1 MNKTYRTVWNATT
14 GTWAAAP
21 ETARMRTK
29 SKANSTMKSSVTAA
43 VAVMAGVGGGTMSVD
58 AMAQAA
64 NGGGSLTLC
73 APGTGATGTT
83 FGGGNIAGTRTTAA
97 CGGAIQNFRLSE
109 GHERSFQLYNNS
121 NVNGGGVG
129 QASAATEAGISGTV
143 DGHLFLLGG
152 SGVHLRG
159 PVDFDSNASM
169 TNHRITNLA
178 NGTAGTDAVNLNQLN
193 AAVATAGNPYVAVST
208 GNYAA
213 ATAAVATAGNSAT
226 AVGGNARATG
236 VSAVA
241 VGGNTVASNQN
252 ATAIGTLSR
261 ATGSESVAVG
271 TSANAAGVNASA
283 LGQAAAASASR
294 ATAAGSGSAATGDGA
309 TALGYTASA
318 VGANAIAVGRGASTS
333 GTYGTAI
340 GYQAQGATN
349 AVGMGVLANAS
360 GGSSTALGERASSA
374 GASAV
379 AIGSLAQANNANAV
393 ALGAGSA
400 TDRDNSVSVGSS
412 ARQRQLTNLAAG
424 TQNTDA
430 VNVGQMNTALTTKVD
445 NTYFKVNSTAAG
457 SVVTS
462 ANSIAIGP
470 GASATP
476 AGAVGSNS
484 IAIGN
489 GAAAGGTDSIMIGT
503 NATHSGSGATVVGA
517 NANAMGGGFAVA
529 LGLNSSAA
537 ALGSMALGANTTA
550 GGRYSVALG
559 RDSVADAAN
568 TVSVGSSTLQRRIT
582 NMAAGTG
589 ATDAVN
595 VSQLTGVTNALGG
608 NARVGADGS
617 IVQPTYNVAGTDYH
631 NVGDAL
637 DALAANG
644 GADPNAVKYD
654 DATKGTVTLGGAGA
668 TTPVALKNV
677 ADAKD
682 DHDALNLGQLK
693 NAGLVGDDGSG
704 NLTSLAVTYDDATK
718 NAVTLGN
725 SGAPVAIHN
734 VADGVLSASSTDA
747 VNGSQLFATNQSI
760 GDLKD
765 SLRDGGVIDPV
776 TGESLAVVYDGAAKD
791 KVTLAGA
798 DGTTLSNVKA
808 GVDDTDAVNVSQ
820 LKDSGLIGDD
830 GKSIAAVTYDRNA
843 DGTPNYGAV
852 TLGNG
857 AGPTQLKNV
866 ADATDD
872 HDALNLGQLKNAGL
886 VGDDG
891 AGNLTSA
898 AVTYD
903 RNADGT
909 INRDKV
915 TLAGTDGTTLAN
927 VKAGVADMDA
937 VNVGQMNDAL
947 ATKADDTLIKV
958 RSNDG
963 TPPPATAAS
972 ERAIAIGG
980 GAYADSRIAAG
991 GGLSD
996 GAVAIGEGA
1005 TATGGFAT
1013 AVGAGAYAGYLG
1025 SAFGD
1030 AASASGTSSSA
1041 FGEAANATGD
1051 AATAIGARASAGGAS
1066 AIALGAAANAQG
1078 KDSSALGAGARAQGE
1093 STVALGADSVADRD
1107 NTVSVGSATQQ
1118 RQIVNVAA
1126 GTQDTDAVNVGQ
1138 LKDSGLIGDDGK
1150 AIAAVTYDRNADGT
1164 PNYGAVTLG
1173 NGAGPT
1179 QLKNVADA
1187 TDDHDA
1193 LNLGQLK
1200 NAGLV
1205 GEGDD
1210 GKLTSLAVTYDDAT
1224 KQAVTLGNAGTPVA
1238 LHNVAAGALSETS
1251 TDAVN
1256 GSQLFAT
1263 NTRVGNLEDSL
1274 KDGGVIDPVTGESLA
1289 VVYDGTVKDKVTL
1302 AGADGTTLSNVKAGV
1317 ADMDAVNVSQL
1328 KDSGLIGDDGK
1339 AIAAVTYDRNAD
1351 GTPNYGTVTLGNG
1364 AGPTQIKNV
1373 AAGVDGTDAVNVN
1386 QMNTGLS
1393 DLEERV
1399 KTADLRFVKVNADPV
1414 TGTPALATGAL
1425 AVAIG
1430 SGAQAAGA
1438 NALALGSGARVSG
1451 AGSVAI
1457 GYNSVANQNNVVSV
1471 GSVGNE
1477 RRIVN
1482 VADGDVGFEST
1493 DAVNGGQLYAALN
1506 DLSTSV
1512 NSKTQQAIDSFS
1524 SAIDEKTK
1532 SALNEMNSRASLM
1545 DVTDPLVAI
1554 EGVRGDNLAS
1564 LNGADPST
1572 ATAAAIGSST
1582 VASGANAVAVG
1593 LQSGALADNS
1603 VAIGSFAQTGA
1614 GQPYSVAMGSN
1625 VQTNGTQAVAMGA
1638 NAQANADYATAIGN
1652 NDVQAIGTGS
1662 VAVGSGANVRA
1673 GATNSIAMGTGANV
1687 ARNVEGAMALG
1698 SGATATTNGGI
1709 ALGDNSL
1716 ANRANALSIG
1726 RAGAERQ
1733 IVNVAAG
1740 TQTTDAVNVGQLTGV
1755 TNALGGGAGVGADG
1769 SVTQPTYSVGG
1780 KDYNNVGDALD
1791 AIAASGGD
1799 PDAVKYDDGTHQ
1811 AITLGN
1817 AGTPVAIH
1825 NVAAGELSATSTDAV
1840 NGSQLFA
1847 TNQSIGDLKDSLRDG
1862 GVIDPVTGESLAVV
1876 YDGAAKDTVT
1886 LAGADGTTLAN
1897 VKAGVADM
1905 DAVNVSQLKGSGL
1918 IGDDGKAIAAVTYDR
1933 NADGTPNYGAVTL
1946 GHGEGPTQ
1954 LKNVADATD
1963 DGDALNLGQLK
1974 NAGLVGDDGAGNL
1987 TSAAVTYDRNADG
2000 TINRDQITLAG
2011 TDGTTITNVKAG
2023 ELSATSTDAVNGS
2036 QLFATNTRVGDLEGS
2051 LKDGGVI
2058 DPVTGES
2065 LAVVYDGAAK
2075 DTVTL
2080 KGADGTTLANVKAG
2094 VADMDAVNV
2103 SQLKGSGLI
2112 GDDGKAIA
2120 AVTYDRNAD
2129 GTPNYGAVTLGH
2141 GEGPTQLKNV
2151 ADATDDGDAL
2161 NLGQLKNAG
2170 LVGDDGAGNL
2180 TSAAVTYDR
2189 NADGTINRDQIT
2201 LAGTDGTTITNVKA
2215 GELSATSTD
2224 AVNGSQLFATNTRVG
2239 DLEGSLKDG
2248 GVIDPVTGES
2258 LAVVYDGA
2266 AKDTVTLKGADGTTL
2281 ANVKAG
2287 VADMDAVNVSQLKGS
2302 GLIGDD
2308 GKSLAAVTYD
2318 RLADGT
2324 PNYGAVTLGNGAGPT
2339 QLKNVAAA
2347 TDNTDAVN
2355 FGQMKQYVADNPGEG
2370 GPGNPLAVA
2379 YDDATKGQVTLA
2391 GGADGTKLTNV
2402 AAGDVSATSTD
2413 AINGAQLHGT
2423 AQSVADALG
2432 GGSTVGA
2439 DGTVTNPTY
2448 SLADPAD
2455 GSTKTEY
2462 HNVGD
2467 ALANLDGRTST
2478 NTENI
2483 TVINKQLADSGL
2495 VDPVTGQSIAAVTY
2509 DRNADGTPNLG
2520 SVTLGGADAT
2530 TPVAL
2535 KNVADGTDRHDA
2547 INLGQLQDAGLVAP
2561 VDPTNPGAGLKSLAV
2576 TYDGVDQDKVTLKG
2590 ADGTMLANVKA
2601 GVADMDAV
2609 NVSQLKGSG
2618 LIGDDGKAIAAVTY
2632 DRNADGTPN
2641 YGAVTLGHGEG
2652 PTQLKNVADA
2662 TDDGDA
2668 LNLGQLKNAGL
2679 VGDDGAGNLTSAA
2692 VTYDRNADGTINHDQ
2707 ITLKGADGTTLSNVK
2722 AGVADMD
2729 AVNVSQLKG
2738 SGLIGDDG
2746 KAIAAVTYDRN
2757 ADGTPN
2763 YGAVTLGHGEGPTQ
2777 LKNVADA
2784 TDDGD
2789 ALNLGQLKEAGLVGD
2804 DGSGNLTSL
2813 AVTYDDAAKNA
2824 ITLGGTGA
2832 TTPVAIHNV
2841 ADGVLSATSHDAV
2854 NGSQLFATNTRVGDL
2869 ENSLKDGGVIDPIT
2883 GRSLAVTYDGTAKDK
2898 VTLQGADGT
2907 TLANVKAGVADM
2919 DAVNVSQLKDSGLIG
2934 DDGKAIAAVTYD
2946 DATKSTVTLGGA
2958 GSTTPVTLKNVA
2970 DGVDR
2975 HDAINL
2981 GQLQDA
2987 GLVAPV
2993 DPTNPGAG
3001 LTTTAVTYDKN
3012 ADDSV
3017 NFGQITLKGGAD
3029 GTKLTNVAAGDVSA
3043 TSKDAINGAQLHGTA
3058 QSVADALGGGSTV
3071 GADGTVTNPSYSLA
3085 DPTDGST
3092 KTEYHNVGDALANLD
3107 GRTST
3112 NTENITVINK
3122 QLGDSGLVDPVTGQA
3137 LAAVTYDRNADGTP
3151 NRGSVTLGGADA
3163 TTPVALKNVADGVD
3177 ANDAVNLGQLQ
3188 SAGIVAPVDPENPG
3202 KGLKSLA
3209 VVYDG
3214 VDQDTVTLKGADGTT
3229 LTNVKAGAVTATST
3243 DAINGSQLHGT
3254 AQSVADSL
3262 GGGSTVGADGKVTNP
3277 TYSLADPTDGSTKT
3291 EYHNVGDALAN
3302 LDGRTSTNTENITVI
3317 NKQLSDSGLVD
3328 PATGQALAAVTYDRN
3343 ADGTPNRGSVTLGGA
3358 DATTPVALKNVAA
3371 GVDRHDAI
3379 NLGQLQ
3385 DAGLVAP
3392 VDPTNPGAGL
3402 TSLAVAYDNVAK
3414 DKVTLAGADGTT
3426 ITNVKAGAVS
3436 ATSTDAINGS
3446 QLYGASKSVANA
3458 LGGGATVDANGN
3470 VTNPTYTV
3478 NNEKF
3483 DNVGDA
3489 LENISSSLV
3498 HGSIGLVQQDED
3510 TRDITVAKNTD
3521 GKTVNFAG
3529 TEGERVL
3536 TGVGAGAVNATSK
3549 DAINGSQL
3557 YGTAQSVADTI
3568 GGGTTVDADG
3578 KLADTAIEVNGSK
3591 YKTVAEAVQAA
3602 AAYGATDSLAVRYD
3616 LNRDG
3621 TPNYGSVTLGGTG
3634 AAPVRLGNVADG
3646 TTQYD
3651 AVNFG
3656 QLSELS
3662 DKIGGIDDRVGRLEE
3677 NPGGGGGTP
3686 PGGGSGGSDYF
3697 AGTDIGTGTT
3707 PANAGT
3713 GVGNTAAGS
3722 GAVVGDGVNNG
3733 TAIGSSSNVSGSN
3746 GVAIGS
3752 SAKSSAEG
3760 ATAIGSNANAS
3771 GSKSAAIGEGANASG
3786 SNSVA
3791 LGAGSVATSDNTVSV
3806 GSATQQRTISNLA
3819 DGVNATD
3826 AATKGQLDRAMG
3838 GMQGQMNELSRNAY
3852 SGIAAATALTM
3863 IPGVDP
3869 GKTLSFGIG
3878 GATFQGY
3885 QAVAFGGEAR
3895 ITQNLK
3901 MKAGVGLS
3909 SGGNTVGVGASYQW

>member
-43 VAVMAGVGGGTMSVD
+43 VAVMAGVGGGAMSMD
-58 AMAQAA
+58 AMAQVTTGGGLNLCSTSAAA
-64 NGGGSLTLC
+64 NGVRYGATYGALGSTSNANC
-73 APGTGATGTT
+73 APIDTRLASYQGHAPAFILGNNANTNGAT
-83 FGGGNIAGTRTTAA
+83 
-97 CGGAIQNFRLSE
+97 
-109 GHERSFQLYNNS
+109 
-121 NVNGGGVG
+121 
-129 QASAATEAGISGTV
+129 SGTAPTASV
-143 DGHLFLLGG
+143 MGSTDGHLVMYGQN
-152 SGVHLRG
+152 GVHISG
-159 PVDFDSNASM
+159 PADFNNNVNM
-169 TNHRITNLA
+169 TSHRITGLA
-178 NGTAGTDAVNLNQLN
+178 NGTAGTDAVNVNQLN
-193 AAVATAGNPYVAVST
+193 AAIANAATTGNPYVAVRGT
-208 GNYAA
+208 
-213 ATAAVATAGNSAT
+213 TAAN
-226 AVGGNARATG
+226 
-236 VSAVA
+236 
-241 VGGNTVASNQN
+241 
-252 ATAIGTLSR
+252 
-261 ATGSESVAVG
+261 ATGSRSIAI
-271 TSANAAGVNASA
+271 
-283 LGQAAAASASR
+283 
-294 ATAAGSGSAATGDGA
+294 GDGA
-309 TALGYTASA
+309 IARNTTGGGTAGQTNIAI
-318 VGANAIAVGRGASTS
+318 GAAANTS
-333 GTYGTAI
+333 GGFGQI
-340 GYQAQGATN
+340 
-349 AVGMGVLANAS
+349 
-360 GGSSTALGERASSA
+360 ALGESASTQNSA
-374 GASAV
+374 AGGSIAIGRSATTTQRGV
-379 AIGSLAQANNANAV
+379 AIGDGASVTAQYGV
-393 ALGAGSA
+393 ALGDGSLA
-400 TDRDNSVSVGSS
+400 SQQNTVSVGN
-412 ARQRQLTNLAAG
+412 ATLQRRIVNLAAG
-424 TQNTDA
+424 TADTDA
-430 VNVGQMNTALTTKVD
+430 VNVGQMNTALATKVD
-445 NTYFKVNSTAAG
+445 NTYFKVNSTAGAARAD
-457 SVVTS
+457 TT
-462 ANSIAIGP
+462 NSIAIGP
-470 GASATP
+470 NAIVNTGGVGGANS
-476 AGAVGSNS
+476 S

-489 GAAAGGTDSIMIGT
+489 GAVAGGTDTIMIGT
-503 NATHSGSGATVVGA
+503 SASHSGSAATVVGS
-517 NANAMGGGFAVA
+517 NASAGGGGAGVALGARSSAAGNAAVA
-529 LGLNSSAA
+529 LGT
-537 ALGSMALGANTTA
+537 GAIA
-550 GGRYSVALG
+550 SGRNSVALG
-559 RDSVADAAN
+559 NGSVANAAD
-568 TVSVGSSTLQRRIT
+568 TVSVGSETAQRRIV
-582 NMAAGTG
+582 NMAAGTA

-608 NARVGADGS
+608 GAGVGADGS
-617 IVQPTYNVAGTDYH
+617 ITQPTYTVAGKDYR

-644 GADPNAVKYD
+644 GDPDSVKYD
-654 DATKGTVTLGGAGA
+654 DAT
-668 TTPVALKNV
+668 
-677 ADAKD
+677 
-682 DHDALNLGQLK
+682 HR
-693 NAGLVGDDGSG
+693 
-704 NLTSLAVTYDDATK
+704 
-718 NAVTLGN
+718 AVTLGN
-725 SGAPVAIHN
+725 AGTPVAIHN
-734 VADGVLSASSTDA
+734 VAEGALTATSTDA
-747 VNGSQLFATNQSI
+747 VNGSQLFATNTRV
-760 GDLKD
+760 GDLED
-765 SLRDGGVIDPV
+765 SLAKGGVIDPV
-776 TGESLAVVYDGAAKD
+776 TGESLAVVYDGTAKD
-791 KVTLAGA
+791 TVTLKGA
-798 DGTTLSNVKA
+798 
-808 GVDDTDAVNVSQ
+808 
-820 LKDSGLIGDD
+820 
-830 GKSIAAVTYDRNA
+830 
-843 DGTPNYGAV
+843 
-852 TLGNG
+852 
-857 AGPTQLKNV
+857 
-866 ADATDD
+866 
-872 HDALNLGQLKNAGL
+872 
-886 VGDDG
+886 
-891 AGNLTSA
+891 
-898 AVTYD
+898 
-903 RNADGT
+903 
-909 INRDKV
+909 
-915 TLAGTDGTTLAN
+915 DGTTLAN
-927 VKAGVADMDA
+927 VKAGMADMDA
-937 VNVGQMNDAL
+937 VNVGQMNTAL
-947 ATKADDTLIKV
+947 STKLDNKLVKV
-958 RSNDG
+958 DG
-963 TPPPATAAS
+963 DVAAS
-972 ERAIAIGG
+972 TVGEHSIAIGS
-980 GAYADSRIAAG
+980 GASADNRNDPTGIGIGSIAVGDQAQA
-991 GGLSD
+991 D
-996 GAVAIGEGA
+996 GANSV
-1005 TATGGFAT
+1005 
-1013 AVGAGAYAGYLG
+1013 AVGARAYANTIG
-1025 SAFGD
+1025 SAFGT
-1030 AASASGTSSSA
+1030 AASASGA
-1041 FGEAANATGD
+1041 
-1051 AATAIGARASAGGAS
+1051 GAS
-1066 AIALGAAANAQG
+1066 AIGYGTDASGRFA
-1078 KDSSALGAGARAQGE
+1078 SAIGSLASASGE
-1093 STVALGADSVADRD
+1093 NSVALGANSVADRD
-1107 NTVSVGSATQQ
+1107 NTVSVGSGTRQ

-1150 AIAAVTYDRNADGT
+1150 SIAAVTYDRNLDGT
-1164 PNYGAVTLG
+1164 PNYGSVTLG

-1179 QLKNVADA
+1179 QVKNVADA

-1205 GEGDD
+1205 GDD
-1210 GKLTSLAVTYDDAT
+1210 GSGNLTSLAVTYDDAT

-1289 VVYDGTVKDKVTL
+1289 VVYDGT
-1302 AGADGTTLSNVKAGV
+1302 
-1317 ADMDAVNVSQL
+1317 
-1328 KDSGLIGDDGK
+1328 
-1339 AIAAVTYDRNAD
+1339 
-1351 GTPNYGTVTLGNG
+1351 
-1364 AGPTQIKNV
+1364 
-1373 AAGVDGTDAVNVN
+1373 
-1386 QMNTGLS
+1386 
-1393 DLEERV
+1393 
-1399 KTADLRFVKVNADPV
+1399 
-1414 TGTPALATGAL
+1414 
-1425 AVAIG
+1425 
-1430 SGAQAAGA
+1430 
-1438 NALALGSGARVSG
+1438 
-1451 AGSVAI
+1451 
-1457 GYNSVANQNNVVSV
+1457 
-1471 GSVGNE
+1471 
-1477 RRIVN
+1477 
-1482 VADGDVGFEST
+1482 
-1493 DAVNGGQLYAALN
+1493 
-1506 DLSTSV
+1506 
-1512 NSKTQQAIDSFS
+1512 
-1524 SAIDEKTK
+1524 
-1532 SALNEMNSRASLM
+1532 
-1545 DVTDPLVAI
+1545 
-1554 EGVRGDNLAS
+1554 
-1564 LNGADPST
+1564 
-1572 ATAAAIGSST
+1572 
-1582 VASGANAVAVG
+1582 
-1593 LQSGALADNS
+1593 
-1603 VAIGSFAQTGA
+1603 
-1614 GQPYSVAMGSN
+1614 
-1625 VQTNGTQAVAMGA
+1625 
-1638 NAQANADYATAIGN
+1638 
-1652 NDVQAIGTGS
+1652 
-1662 VAVGSGANVRA
+1662 
-1673 GATNSIAMGTGANV
+1673 
-1687 ARNVEGAMALG
+1687 
-1698 SGATATTNGGI
+1698 
-1709 ALGDNSL
+1709 
-1716 ANRANALSIG
+1716 
-1726 RAGAERQ
+1726 
-1733 IVNVAAG
+1733 
-1740 TQTTDAVNVGQLTGV
+1740 
-1755 TNALGGGAGVGADG
+1755 
-1769 SVTQPTYSVGG
+1769 
-1780 KDYNNVGDALD
+1780 
-1791 AIAASGGD
+1791 
-1799 PDAVKYDDGTHQ
+1799 
-1811 AITLGN
+1811 
-1817 AGTPVAIH
+1817 
-1825 NVAAGELSATSTDAV
+1825 
-1840 NGSQLFA
+1840 
-1847 TNQSIGDLKDSLRDG
+1847 
-1862 GVIDPVTGESLAVV
+1862 
-1876 YDGAAKDTVT
+1876 
-1886 LAGADGTTLAN
+1886 
-1897 VKAGVADM
+1897 
-1905 DAVNVSQLKGSGL
+1905 
-1918 IGDDGKAIAAVTYDR
+1918 
-1933 NADGTPNYGAVTL
+1933 
-1946 GHGEGPTQ
+1946 
-1954 LKNVADATD
+1954 
-1963 DGDALNLGQLK
+1963 
-1974 NAGLVGDDGAGNL
+1974 
-1987 TSAAVTYDRNADG
+1987 
-2000 TINRDQITLAG
+2000 
-2011 TDGTTITNVKAG
+2011 
-2023 ELSATSTDAVNGS
+2023 
-2036 QLFATNTRVGDLEGS
+2036 
-2051 LKDGGVI
+2051 
-2058 DPVTGES
+2058 
-2065 LAVVYDGAAK
+2065 AK

-2120 AVTYDRNAD
+2120 AVTYDRHAD
-2129 GTPNYGAVTLGH
+2129 GTPNYGTVTLGN
-2141 GEGPTQLKNV
+2141 GAGPTQIKNVATGVDGTDAVNVNQMNTGLSDLEDRLKGADLRFVKVNADPVTGTPALATGALAVAIGSGAQAAGANSLALGSGARVSGAGSVAIGYNSVANQNNVVSVGSVGNERRIVNVADGDVSFQSTDAVNGGQLYAALNELSTSVSSKTQQAIDSFSSAIDEKTKAAIDEMNAQSIKPMDVTDPLVAIEGVRGDNLASLNGADPATATAVAIGTSSAASGANAVAIGVQNVAGSDNSVALGSFAQTGAGQPYSVAMGSNVQTNGTQAVAMGANAQANADYALAVGNNNVQAIGDSSIALGNGANVRAGATNSIAMGTGANVARNVQGAMALGSGATATTNGGIALGDNALANRANALSIGRAGAERQIVNVAAGTQNTDAVNVGQLKGVTNALGGGAGVGADGSVTQPTYSVGGKDYNNVGDALGAIAASGGDPDAVKYDDGTHQAITLGNAGTPVAIHNVAEGALTATSTDAVNGSQLFATNTRVGDLEDSLGRGGVIDPVTGESLAVVYDGTAKDKVTLKGADGTTLSNVKAGVADMDAVNVSQLKDSGLIGDDGKAIAAVTYDDATKSSVTLGGAGATTPVALKNV
-2151 ADATDDGDAL
+2151 ADAKDDHDAL
-2161 NLGQLKNAG
+2161 NLGQLKDAG
-2170 LVGDDGAGNL
+2170 LVGDDGSGNL
-2180 TSAAVTYDR
+2180 TSMAVTYDGAARDKVTLQGADGTTLSNVKAGVADMDAVNVSQLKDSGLIGDDGKAIAAVTYDDATKGSVTLGGAGATTPVALK
-2189 NADGTINRDQIT
+2189 NVADAKDDHDALNLGQLKDAGLVGDDGSGNLTSMAVTYDGTAKDKVTLQGADGTT
-2201 LAGTDGTTITNVKA
+2201 LSNVKA
-2215 GELSATSTD
+2215 GVADMDAVNVSQLKDSGLIGDDGKAIAAVTYDDATKGSVTLGGAGATTPVALKNVADAKDDHDALNLGQLKDAGLVGDDGSGNLTSMAVTYDGAARDKVTLQGADGTTLANVKAGVADMDAVNVSQLKDSGLIGDDGKAIAAVTYDDATKTAVTLGNAGTPVAIHNVAEGTLSATSTD

-2239 DLEGSLKDG
+2239 DLEDSLGRG

-2258 LAVVYDGA
+2258 LAVVYDGT

-2308 GKSLAAVTYD
+2308 GKAIAAVTYD
-2318 RLADGT
+2318 RLPDGT
-2324 PNYGAVTLGNGAGPT
+2324 PNFGSVTLGNGAGLT

-2347 TDNTDAVN
+2347 MDDTDAVN
-2355 FGQMKQYVADNPGEG
+2355 LGQMKQYVADNPGEG

-2379 YDDATKGQVTLA
+2379 YDDASKGQVTLA
-2391 GGADGTKLTNV
+2391 GGADGTTITNV
-2402 AAGDVSATSTD
+2402 KAGAVTATSTD

-2423 AQSVADALG
+2423 AQSVADSLG
-2432 GGSTVGA
+2432 GGSTVDA
-2439 DGTVTNPTY
+2439 DGKVTNPSY

-2483 TVINKQLADSGL
+2483 TVINKQLSDSGL
-2495 VDPVTGQSIAAVTY
+2495 VDPVTGQTLAAVTY
-2509 DRNADGTPNLG
+2509 DRNPDGTPNRG

-2561 VDPTNPGAGLKSLAV
+2561 VDPADPGAGLKSLAV
-2576 TYDGVDQDKVTLKG
+2576 TYDGVAQDKVTLKG
-2590 ADGTMLANVKA
+2590 ADGTTLANVKA

-2609 NVSQLKGSG
+2609 NVSQLKDSG

-2632 DRNADGTPN
+2632 DDATKGK
-2641 YGAVTLGHGEG
+2641 VTL
-2652 PTQLKNVADA
+2652 Q
-2662 TDDGDA
+2662 
-2668 LNLGQLKNAGL
+2668 
-2679 VGDDGAGNLTSAA
+2679 
-2692 VTYDRNADGTINHDQ
+2692 
-2707 ITLKGADGTTLSNVK
+2707 GADGTTLSNVK

-2746 KAIAAVTYDRN
+2746 KAIAAVTYDRLP
-2757 ADGTPN
+2757 DGTPD
-2763 YGAVTLGHGEGPTQ
+2763 YGKVTLGNGEGPTQ
-2777 LKNVADA
+2777 IKNVANA

-2841 ADGVLSATSHDAV
+2841 ADGVLSATSRDAV

-2869 ENSLKDGGVIDPIT
+2869 EDSLGRGGVIDPIT
-2883 GRSLAVTYDGTAKDK
+2883 GESLAVVYDGTAKDK

-2919 DAVNVSQLKDSGLIG
+2919 DAVNVRQLKDSGLIG

-3001 LTTTAVTYDKN
+3001 LTSTAVTYDKHE
-3012 ADDSV
+3012 DGSV
-3017 NFGQITLKGGAD
+3017 NFDQITLKGGAD
-3029 GTKLTNVAAGDVSA
+3029 GTKLSNVAAGDVSA
-3043 TSKDAINGAQLHGTA
+3043 TSKDAINGSQLHGTA
-3058 QSVADALGGGSTV
+3058 QSVADSLGGGSTV
-3071 GADGTVTNPSYSLA
+3071 GADGTVTNPTYSLA
-3085 DPTDGST
+3085 DPADGST

-3122 QLGDSGLVDPVTGQA
+3122 QLGDSGLVDPVTGQT
-3137 LAAVTYDRNADGTP
+3137 LAAVTYDRNPDGTP

-3163 TTPVALKNVADGVD
+3163 TAPVALKNVADGVD

-3214 VDQDTVTLKGADGTT
+3214 VDQDTVTLKGTDGTT

-3254 AQSVADSL
+3254 AQSVADAL
-3262 GGGSTVGADGKVTNP
+3262 GGGSTVGTDGKVTNP

-3317 NKQLSDSGLVD
+3317 NKQLGDSGLVD
-3328 PATGQALAAVTYDRN
+3328 PVTGQTLAAVTYDRN
-3343 ADGTPNRGSVTLGGA
+3343 PDGTPNRGSVTLGGA

-3392 VDPTNPGAGL
+3392 VDPANPGAGL

-3414 DKVTLAGADGTT
+3414 DKVTLKGENGTT

-3446 QLYGASKSVANA
+3446 QLYGASQSVAKA
-3458 LGGGATVDANGN
+3458 LGGGATVDASGN

-3510 TRDITVAKNTD
+3510 TRDITVAKDTD
-3521 GKTVNFAG
+3521 GNTVNFAG
-3529 TEGERVL
+3529 TAGDRVL
-3536 TGVGAGAVNATSK
+3536 TGVAAGTVSATSN

-3578 KLADTAIEVNGSK
+3578 KLADTSIEVNGSK

-3616 LNRDG
+3616 LNSDG

-3662 DKIGGIDDRVGRLEE
+3662 DRIGGVDDRVGRLEQ

-3697 AGTDIGTGTT
+3697 AGTDVGTGTT
-3707 PANAGT
+3707 PANAGN

-3722 GAVVGDGVNNG
+3722 GAVVGTGVNNG
-3733 TAIGSSSNVSGSN
+3733 TVVGSNANVSASNGTAIGTGS
-3746 GVAIGS
+3746 
-3752 SAKSSAEG
+3752 KSSAEG
-3760 ATAIGSNANAS
+3760 ATAIGNNANAS
-3771 GSKSAAIGEGANASG
+3771 GSKSAAIGDGASASG

-3791 LGAGSVATSDNTVSV
+3791 LGSGSMATSDNTVSV

>member
-1 MNKTYRTVWNATT
+1 MWTRLVLSSSLSTEAINVNKTYRTVWNATT

-64 NGGGSLTLC
+64 NGGGSLSLC

-83 FGGGNIAGTRTTAA
+83 FGGGNTVGTRTTAA
-97 CGGAIQNFRLSE
+97 CGTAIPNFRLSE
-109 GHERSFQLYNNS
+109 GHERAFQLYNNS

-159 PVDFDSNASM
+159 AVDFDSNASM

-193 AAVATAGNPYVAVST
+193 AAVAAAGNPYVRVNST
-208 GNYAA
+208 GAAAAANGANSIAIGQGANTRAGSSNSIAIGTGAGVNSSNRYTPVNGIAIGNAARVTDGDIPGASGTIALGDSSTASGIHSIVIGSNSVNYNSGTVVVGSDAYAQSGSTVVGTGASASGSASVALGAGATATGARSVALGSNSVAGAADTVSVGSATAQRRIVNLAAGTQDTDAVNLGQMNTALSTKVDNTYVQINGGGGGA
-213 ATAAVATAGNSAT
+213 ATAA
-226 AVGGNARATG
+226 
-236 VSAVA
+236 
-241 VGGNTVASNQN
+241 
-252 ATAIGTLSR
+252 
-261 ATGSESVAVG
+261 
-271 TSANAAGVNASA
+271 
-283 LGQAAAASASR
+283 
-294 ATAAGSGSAATGDGA
+294 GA
-309 TALGYTASA
+309 
-318 VGANAIAVGRGASTS
+318 
-333 GTYGTAI
+333 
-340 GYQAQGATN
+340 
-349 AVGMGVLANAS
+349 
-360 GGSSTALGERASSA
+360 
-374 GASAV
+374 AV
-379 AIGSLAQANNANAV
+379 AIGGAAHANGANAV
-393 ALGAGSA
+393 ALGYQTNALS
-400 TDRDNSVSVGSS
+400 DR
-412 ARQRQLTNLAAG
+412 
-424 TQNTDA
+424 
-430 VNVGQMNTALTTKVD
+430 
-445 NTYFKVNSTAAG
+445 
-457 SVVTS
+457 
-462 ANSIAIGP
+462 SIAIGS
-470 GASATP
+470 GAN
-476 AGAVGSNS
+476 VD
-484 IAIGN
+484 
-489 GAAAGGTDSIMIGT
+489 AAASYG
-503 NATHSGSGATVVGA
+503 
-517 NANAMGGGFAVA
+517 VA
-529 LGLNSSAA
+529 LGRLASVTST
-537 ALGSMALGANTTA
+537 GAN
-550 GGRYSVALG
+550 SVALG
-559 RDSVADAAN
+559 QSSTATREN
-568 TVSVGSSTLQRRIT
+568 TVSVGSATLQRQIV
-582 NMAAGTG
+582 NVGAGTQ
-589 ATDAVN
+589 TMDAVN
-595 VSQLTGVTNALGG
+595 VGQLTGVTNALGG
-608 NARVGADGS
+608 GAGVGADGS
-617 IVQPTYNVAGTDYH
+617 VTQPTYSVGGKDYN

-637 DALAANG
+637 GAIAASG
-644 GADPNAVKYD
+644 GDPDAVKYD
-654 DATKGTVTLGGAGA
+654 DGTHQAI
-668 TTPVALKNV
+668 
-677 ADAKD
+677 
-682 DHDALNLGQLK
+682 
-693 NAGLVGDDGSG
+693 
-704 NLTSLAVTYDDATK
+704 
-718 NAVTLGN
+718 TLGN
-725 SGAPVAIHN
+725 AGTPVAIHN
-734 VADGVLSASSTDA
+734 VAEGALTATSTDA
-747 VNGSQLFATNQSI
+747 VNGAQLFATNQSI
-760 GDLKD
+760 GDLRD

-791 KVTLAGA
+791 KVTLAG
-798 DGTTLSNVKA
+798 
-808 GVDDTDAVNVSQ
+808 
-820 LKDSGLIGDD
+820 
-830 GKSIAAVTYDRNA
+830 
-843 DGTPNYGAV
+843 GA
-852 TLGNG
+852 
-857 AGPTQLKNV
+857 
-866 ADATDD
+866 
-872 HDALNLGQLKNAGL
+872 
-886 VGDDG
+886 
-891 AGNLTSA
+891 
-898 AVTYD
+898 
-903 RNADGT
+903 
-909 INRDKV
+909 
-915 TLAGTDGTTLAN
+915 DGTTLAN

-937 VNVGQMNDAL
+937 VNV
-947 ATKADDTLIKV
+947 
-958 RSNDG
+958 S
-963 TPPPATAAS
+963 
-972 ERAIAIGG
+972 
-980 GAYADSRIAAG
+980 
-991 GGLSD
+991 
-996 GAVAIGEGA
+996 
-1005 TATGGFAT
+1005 
-1013 AVGAGAYAGYLG
+1013 
-1025 SAFGD
+1025 
-1030 AASASGTSSSA
+1030 
-1041 FGEAANATGD
+1041 
-1051 AATAIGARASAGGAS
+1051 
-1066 AIALGAAANAQG
+1066 
-1078 KDSSALGAGARAQGE
+1078 
-1093 STVALGADSVADRD
+1093 
-1107 NTVSVGSATQQ
+1107 
-1118 RQIVNVAA
+1118 
-1126 GTQDTDAVNVGQ
+1126 Q

-1179 QLKNVADA
+1179 QIKNVADA

-1200 NAGLV
+1200 GTGLV
-1205 GEGDD
+1205 GDD
-1210 GKLTSLAVTYDDAT
+1210 GSGNLTSLAVTYDS
-1224 KQAVTLGNAGTPVA
+1224 
-1238 LHNVAAGALSETS
+1238 AA
-1251 TDAVN
+1251 
-1256 GSQLFAT
+1256 
-1263 NTRVGNLEDSL
+1263 
-1274 KDGGVIDPVTGESLA
+1274 KDT
-1289 VVYDGTVKDKVTL
+1289 VTL

-1351 GTPNYGTVTLGNG
+1351 GTPNYGAVTLGNGAGPTQIKNVADATDDHDALNLGQLKGTGLVGDDGSGNLTSLAVTYDSATKDKVTLAGGADGTTLSNVKAGVADMDAVNVSQLKDSGLIGDDGKSIAAVTYDDATKTSVTLGNAGTPVGIHNVADGVLSATSKDAVNGSQLFATNTRVGDLEDSLKDGGVIDPITGESLAVVYDGTTKDKVTLQGADGTTLSNVKAGVADMDAVNVSQLKDSGLIGDDGKSIAAVTYDRNADGTPNYGTVTLGNG

-1373 AAGVDGTDAVNVN
+1373 AAGVDGTDAVNLN

-1393 DLEERV
+1393 DLEDRL
-1399 KTADLRFVKVNADPV
+1399 KGADLRFVKVNADPV

-1438 NALALGSGARVSG
+1438 NSLALGSGARVSG

-1482 VADGDVGFEST
+1482 VADGDVSFQST
-1493 DAVNGGQLYAALN
+1493 DAVNGGQLYAAMN

-1512 NSKTQQAIDSFS
+1512 SSKTQQAIDSFS

-1532 SALNEMNSRASLM
+1532 AAINEMNAQSIKPM

-1593 LQSGALADNS
+1593 LQSGALSDNS

-1687 ARNVEGAMALG
+1687 ARNVRGAMALG
-1698 SGATATTNGGI
+1698 SGAAATTNGGI
-1709 ALGDNSL
+1709 ALGDNAL

-1733 IVNVAAG
+1733 IINVAAG
-1740 TQTTDAVNVGQLTGV
+1740 TQNTDAVNVGQLKGV
-1755 TNALGGGAGVGADG
+1755 TSALGGGAGVGADG

-1780 KDYNNVGDALD
+1780 KDYNNVGDALG

-1825 NVAAGELSATSTDAV
+1825 NVAEGALTATSTDAV
-1840 NGSQLFA
+1840 NGAQLFA
-1847 TNQSIGDLKDSLRDG
+1847 TNQSIGDLRDSLKDG

-1876 YDGAAKDTVT
+1876 YDGTAKDTVT
-1886 LAGADGTTLAN
+1886 LKGADGTTLSNVKSGVADMDAVNVSQLKDSGLIGDDGKAIAAVTYDDATKGSVTLGGTGATTPVALKNVADAKDDHDALNLGQLKDAGLVGDDGSGNLTSMAVTYDGASKDKVTLQGADGTTLAN

-1905 DAVNVSQLKGSGL
+1905 DAVNVSQLKDSGL
-1918 IGDDGKAIAAVTYDR
+1918 IGDDGKAIAAVTYDD
-1933 NADGTPNYGAVTL
+1933 ATKGAVTL
-1946 GHGEGPTQ
+1946 G
-1954 LKNVADATD
+1954 
-1963 DGDALNLGQLK
+1963 
-1974 NAGLVGDDGAGNL
+1974 GAG
-1987 TSAAVTYDRNADG
+1987 
-2000 TINRDQITLAG
+2000 
-2011 TDGTTITNVKAG
+2011 
-2023 ELSATSTDAVNGS
+2023 
-2036 QLFATNTRVGDLEGS
+2036 
-2051 LKDGGVI
+2051 
-2058 DPVTGES
+2058 
-2065 LAVVYDGAAK
+2065 
-2075 DTVTL
+2075 
-2080 KGADGTTLANVKAG
+2080 
-2094 VADMDAVNV
+2094 
-2103 SQLKGSGLI
+2103 
-2112 GDDGKAIA
+2112 
-2120 AVTYDRNAD
+2120 
-2129 GTPNYGAVTLGH
+2129 
-2141 GEGPTQLKNV
+2141 
-2151 ADATDDGDAL
+2151 
-2161 NLGQLKNAG
+2161 
-2170 LVGDDGAGNL
+2170 
-2180 TSAAVTYDR
+2180 
-2189 NADGTINRDQIT
+2189 
-2201 LAGTDGTTITNVKA
+2201 
-2215 GELSATSTD
+2215 
-2224 AVNGSQLFATNTRVG
+2224 
-2239 DLEGSLKDG
+2239 
-2248 GVIDPVTGES
+2248 
-2258 LAVVYDGA
+2258 
-2266 AKDTVTLKGADGTTL
+2266 
-2281 ANVKAG
+2281 
-2287 VADMDAVNVSQLKGS
+2287 
-2302 GLIGDD
+2302 
-2308 GKSLAAVTYD
+2308 
-2318 RLADGT
+2318 
-2324 PNYGAVTLGNGAGPT
+2324 
-2339 QLKNVAAA
+2339 
-2347 TDNTDAVN
+2347 
-2355 FGQMKQYVADNPGEG
+2355 
-2370 GPGNPLAVA
+2370 
-2379 YDDATKGQVTLA
+2379 
-2391 GGADGTKLTNV
+2391 
-2402 AAGDVSATSTD
+2402 
-2413 AINGAQLHGT
+2413 
-2423 AQSVADALG
+2423 
-2432 GGSTVGA
+2432 
-2439 DGTVTNPTY
+2439 
-2448 SLADPAD
+2448 
-2455 GSTKTEY
+2455 
-2462 HNVGD
+2462 
-2467 ALANLDGRTST
+2467 
-2478 NTENI
+2478 
-2483 TVINKQLADSGL
+2483 
-2495 VDPVTGQSIAAVTY
+2495 
-2509 DRNADGTPNLG
+2509 
-2520 SVTLGGADAT
+2520 AT

-2535 KNVADGTDRHDA
+2535 KNVADA
-2547 INLGQLQDAGLVAP
+2547 
-2561 VDPTNPGAGLKSLAV
+2561 K
-2576 TYDGVDQDKVTLKG
+2576 
-2590 ADGTMLANVKA
+2590 
-2601 GVADMDAV
+2601 
-2609 NVSQLKGSG
+2609 
-2618 LIGDDGKAIAAVTY
+2618 DD
-2632 DRNADGTPN
+2632 
-2641 YGAVTLGHGEG
+2641 H
-2652 PTQLKNVADA
+2652 
-2662 TDDGDA
+2662 DA
-2668 LNLGQLKNAGL
+2668 LNLGQLKDAGL
-2679 VGDDGAGNLTSAA
+2679 VGEDDKGNLASAA

-2757 ADGTPN
+2757 ADGTPD
-2763 YGAVTLGHGEGPTQ
+2763 YSKVTLGNGEGPTQ
-2777 LKNVADA
+2777 LKNVANA

-2813 AVTYDDAAKNA
+2813 AVTYDNAAKDA

-2841 ADGVLSATSHDAV
+2841 ADGVLSATSKDAV
-2854 NGSQLFATNTRVGDL
+2854 NGSQLFATNTRVGDI
-2869 ENSLKDGGVIDPIT
+2869 ENSLKDGGVIDPVT
-2883 GRSLAVTYDGTAKDK
+2883 GKSLAVVYDGATKDT
-2898 VTLQGADGT
+2898 VTMAGAAGT
-2907 TLANVKAGVADM
+2907 TIANVKAGVADM
-2919 DAVNVSQLKDSGLIG
+2919 DAVNVSQLKGSGLIG

-2946 DATKSTVTLGGA
+2946 RNADGTPNLGSVTLGGA
-2958 GSTTPVTLKNVA
+2958 GATTPVALKNVA

-3001 LTTTAVTYDKN
+3001 LTSTAVTYDKH
-3012 ADDSV
+3012 ADGSV
-3017 NFGQITLKGGAD
+3017 NFDQITLKGGAD
-3029 GTKLTNVAAGDVSA
+3029 GTKLSNVAAGEVSA

-3058 QSVADALGGGSTV
+3058 QSVADSLGGGSTV
-3071 GADGTVTNPSYSLA
+3071 DADGKVTNPTYSLA

-3122 QLGDSGLVDPVTGQA
+3122 QLGDSGLVDPVTGQT

-3163 TTPVALKNVADGVD
+3163 TAPVALKNVADGVD
-3177 ANDAVNLGQLQ
+3177 ANDAVNVGQLQ
-3188 SAGIVAPVDPENPG
+3188 AAGIVAPVDPSNPG
-3202 KGLKSLA
+3202 AGLKSLA
-3209 VVYDG
+3209 VTYDG
-3214 VDQDTVTLKGADGTT
+3214 VDQDKVTLKGADGTT

-3243 DAINGSQLHGT
+3243 DAINGSQLHAT
-3254 AQSVADSL
+3254 AQSVSDSL
-3262 GGGSTVGADGKVTNP
+3262 GGGSTVDADGKVTSP

-3317 NKQLSDSGLVD
+3317 NKQLADTGLVD
-3328 PATGQALAAVTYDRN
+3328 PVTGQSLAAVTYDRN

-3358 DATTPVALKNVAA
+3358 DATTPVALKNVAD
-3371 GVDRHDAI
+3371 GTDRHDAI

-3392 VDPTNPGAGL
+3392 VDPTNPGTGL
-3402 TSLAVAYDNVAK
+3402 TSLAVTYDK
-3414 DKVTLAGADGTT
+3414 HADGSANFDQISLKGENGTT

-3436 ATSTDAINGS
+3436 ATSTDAVNGS
-3446 QLYGASKSVANA
+3446 QLYGASQSVAKA

-3489 LENISSSLV
+3489 LDNISSSLV
-3498 HGSIGLVQQDED
+3498 HGSIGLVQQDET
-3510 TRDITVAKNTD
+3510 TRGITVAKDTD
-3521 GKTVNFAG
+3521 GSTVNFAG
-3529 TEGERVL
+3529 TAGDRVL
-3536 TGVGAGAVNATSK
+3536 TGVGAGVVSATSN

-3557 YGTAQSVADTI
+3557 HGTAQSVADTI

-3578 KLADTAIEVNGSK
+3578 KLADTSIEVNGSK

-3616 LNRDG
+3616 LNGDG

-3634 AAPVRLGNVADG
+3634 AAPVRLTNVANG

-3662 DKIGGIDDRVGRLEE
+3662 DKIGGIDDRVVRLEQ

-3686 PGGGSGGSDYF
+3686 PGGGSGSDYF

-3733 TAIGSSSNVSGSN
+3733 TAIGSSSNVSASN
-3746 GVAIGS
+3746 GTAIGS
-3752 SAKSSAEG
+3752 GSKSSAEG
-3760 ATAIGSNANAS
+3760 ATAIGNNANAS
-3771 GSKSAAIGEGANASG
+3771 GSKSAAIGDGASASG

-3819 DGVNATD
+3819 DGVNASD
-3826 AATKGQLDRAMG
+3826 AATKGQMDRAIG
-3838 GMQGQMNELSRNAY
+3838 GVQGQVNELSRNAY

>member
-1 MNKTYRTVWNATT
+1 MDEACPFFFSSTEAINVNKTYRTVWNATT

-43 VAVMAGVGGGTMSVD
+43 VAVMAGVGGGAMSMD
-58 AMAQAA
+58 SMAQAA
-64 NGGGSLTLC
+64 NGGGSLALC

-121 NVNGGGVG
+121 NVNGGGIG

-208 GNYAA
+208 GNYAT

-236 VSAVA
+236 ISAVA
-241 VGGNTVASNQN
+241 IGGNTVASNQN
-252 ATAIGTLSR
+252 ATALGTL
-261 ATGSESVAVG
+261 ATVTGNESVAVG
-271 TSANAAGVNASA
+271 SSARATAGNTTVV
-283 LGQAAAASASR
+283 GQAA
-294 ATAAGSGSAATGDGA
+294 
-309 TALGYTASA
+309 
-318 VGANAIAVGRGASTS
+318 
-333 GTYGTAI
+333 
-340 GYQAQGATN
+340 
-349 AVGMGVLANAS
+349 NAS
-360 GGSSTALGERASSA
+360 
-374 GASAV
+374 
-379 AIGSLAQANNANAV
+379 I
-393 ALGAGSA
+393 
-400 TDRDNSVSVGSS
+400 
-412 ARQRQLTNLAAG
+412 
-424 TQNTDA
+424 
-430 VNVGQMNTALTTKVD
+430 
-445 NTYFKVNSTAAG
+445 
-457 SVVTS
+457 
-462 ANSIAIGP
+462 ANSIAIGT
-470 GASATP
+470 GASVQGFGVPNAS
-476 AGAVGSNS
+476 GS

-489 GAAAGGTDSIMIGT
+489 GTTAGGSSSTVIGT
-503 NATHSGSGATVVGA
+503 NASHSGSGATVLGA
-517 NANAMGGGFAVA
+517 GASAMGGGAGVAMGLTSSASGSAAVA
-529 LGLNSSAA
+529 LGT
-537 ALGSMALGANTTA
+537 NTTA
-550 GGRYSVALG
+550 SGANSVALG
-559 RDSVADAAN
+559 TGSVANAVN
-568 TVSVGSSTLQRRIT
+568 TVSVGSTGSERRIT
-582 NMAAGTG
+582 NLAAGTANTDAVNLG
-589 ATDAVN
+589 QLNSAIANVAPNPYVAVRGSTAASATGSRSIAIGDGAIARNTANGGQTNIAIGAGANTAGGFGQIAFGEGASTQNSAAGGSIAIGRNATTTQRGLAIGDGASATATYGIALGDGSLADRENALSIGRAGAERQIVNVAAGTAATDAVN

-644 GADPNAVKYD
+644 GADPNAVRYD
-654 DATKGTVTLGGAGA
+654 DATKGAVTLGGAGA

-725 SGAPVAIHN
+725 AGAPVAIHN
-734 VADGVLSASSTDA
+734 VADGVLSATSKDA
-747 VNGSQLFATNQSI
+747 VNGSQLFATNTRV
-760 GDLKD
+760 GNLED
-765 SLRDGGVIDPV
+765 SLGKGGVIDPV
-776 TGESLAVVYDGAAKD
+776 TGESLAVVYDGTVKD

-798 DGTTLSNVKA
+798 DGTTLSNVRA
-808 GVDDTDAVNVSQ
+808 GVDDKDAVNVGQ
-820 LKDSGLIGDD
+820 LKGSGLIGDD
-830 GKSIAAVTYDRNA
+830 GKSIAAVTYDRNV

-857 AGPTQLKNV
+857 AGLTQVKNV

-891 AGNLTSA
+891 AGNLTSL

-903 RNADGT
+903 STAK
-909 INRDKV
+909 DKV
-915 TLAGTDGTTLAN
+915 TLAGADGTTLAN

-937 VNVGQMNDAL
+937 VNVGQMNTAL
-947 ATKADDTLIKV
+947 STKLDNKLVKV
-958 RSNDG
+958 DG
-963 TPPPATAAS
+963 DVAAS
-972 ERAIAIGG
+972 TVGEHSIAIGS
-980 GAYADSRIAAG
+980 GASADNRNDPTGIGIGSIAVGDQAQA
-991 GGLSD
+991 D
-996 GAVAIGEGA
+996 GANSV
-1005 TATGGFAT
+1005 
-1013 AVGAGAYAGYLG
+1013 AVGARAYANTIG
-1025 SAFGD
+1025 SAFGT
-1030 AASASGTSSSA
+1030 AASASGA
-1041 FGEAANATGD
+1041 
-1051 AATAIGARASAGGAS
+1051 GAS
-1066 AIALGAAANAQG
+1066 AIGYGTDASGRFA
-1078 KDSSALGAGARAQGE
+1078 SAIGSLASASGE
-1093 STVALGADSVADRD
+1093 NSVALGANSVADRD
-1107 NTVSVGSATQQ
+1107 NTVSVGSGTRQ

-1126 GTQDTDAVNVGQ
+1126 GTQDTDAINVGQ

-1150 AIAAVTYDRNADGT
+1150 SIAAVTYDRNLDGT
-1164 PNYGAVTLG
+1164 PNYGSVTLG

-1179 QLKNVADA
+1179 QVKNVADA

-1205 GEGDD
+1205 GDD
-1210 GKLTSLAVTYDDAT
+1210 GSGNLTSLAVTYDDAT

-1289 VVYDGTVKDKVTL
+1289 VVYDGTAKDTVTL
-1302 AGADGTTLSNVKAGV
+1302 KGTDGTTLSNVKAGV

-1339 AIAAVTYDRNAD
+1339 AIAAVTYDRNPD

-1364 AGPTQIKNV
+1364 AGPTKIKNV

-1393 DLEERV
+1393 DLEDRL
-1399 KTADLRFVKVNADPV
+1399 KGADLRFVKVNADPV

-1482 VADGDVGFEST
+1482 VADGDVSFQST

-1512 NSKTQQAIDSFS
+1512 SSKTQQAIDSFS

-1532 SALNEMNSRASLM
+1532 AAIDEMNAQSIKPM

-1564 LNGADPST
+1564 LNGADPT
-1572 ATAAAIGSST
+1572 KATAAAIGSST

-1593 LQSGALADNS
+1593 LQSGALSDNS

-1638 NAQANADYATAIGN
+1638 NAQANADYALAVGN
-1652 NDVQAIGTGS
+1652 NNVQAIGDSSIALGN
-1662 VAVGSGANVRA
+1662 GANVRA
-1673 GATNSIAMGTGANV
+1673 GATNSIAMGTGANI
-1687 ARNVEGAMALG
+1687 ARNVQGAMALG

-1709 ALGDNSL
+1709 ALGDNAL

-1740 TQTTDAVNVGQLTGV
+1740 TQNTDAVNVGQLKGV

-1780 KDYNNVGDALD
+1780 KDYNNVGDALG

-1825 NVAAGELSATSTDAV
+1825 NVAEGALTATSTDAV

-1847 TNQSIGDLKDSLRDG
+1847 TNQSIGDLRDSLRDG

-1876 YDGAAKDTVT
+1876 YDGAAKDKVT
-1886 LAGADGTTLAN
+1886 LKGADGTTLAN

-1905 DAVNVSQLKGSGL
+1905 DAVNVSQLKDSGL
-1918 IGDDGKAIAAVTYDR
+1918 IGDDGKAIAAVTYDD
-1933 NADGTPNYGAVTL
+1933 ATKGSVTL
-1946 GHGEGPTQ
+1946 GGTGATTPVA
-1954 LKNVADATD
+1954 LKNVADAKD
-1963 DGDALNLGQLK
+1963 DHDALNLGQLK
-1974 NAGLVGDDGAGNL
+1974 DAGLVGDDGSGNL
-1987 TSAAVTYDRNADG
+1987 TSMAVTYDGTARDKVTLQGADGTTLANVKAGVADMDAVNVSQLKDSGLIGDDGKAIAAVTYDDA
-2000 TINRDQITLAG
+2000 TKTAVTLGNAG
-2011 TDGTTITNVKAG
+2011 TPVAIHNVAAG
-2023 ELSATSTDAVNGS
+2023 ALSATSTDAVNGS
-2036 QLFATNTRVGDLEGS
+2036 QLFATNTRVGDLEDS
-2051 LKDGGVI
+2051 LGRGGVI

-2065 LAVVYDGAAK
+2065 LAVVYDGTAK

-2120 AVTYDRNAD
+2120 AVTYDRLPD
-2129 GTPNYGAVTLGH
+2129 GTPNFGSVTLGN
-2141 GEGPTQLKNV
+2141 GAGPTQLKNV
-2151 ADATDDGDAL
+2151 AAATDNTDAVNFGQMKDYVGDHLGDPSLPGNPLAVAYDDGSKGQVTLAGGADGTTITNVKAGAVTATSTDAINGAQLHGTAQSVADSLGGGSTVDADGKVTNPTYSLVDPADGSTKTEYHNVGDAL
-2161 NLGQLKNAG
+2161 ANLDGRTATNTENITVINKQLGDSGLIDPVTGQTL
-2170 LVGDDGAGNL
+2170 
-2180 TSAAVTYDR
+2180 AAVTYDR
-2189 NADGTINRDQIT
+2189 NADGTPNRGSVT
-2201 LAGTDGTTITNVKA
+2201 LGGADATAPVALKNVADGTDRHDAINIGQLQDA
-2215 GELSATSTD
+2215 GLVAPVD
-2224 AVNGSQLFATNTRVG
+2224 PADPGAG
-2239 DLEGSLKDG
+2239 LK
-2248 GVIDPVTGES
+2248 S
-2258 LAVVYDGA
+2258 LAVTYDGVA
-2266 AKDTVTLKGADGTTL
+2266 QDKVTLKGADGTTL

-2308 GKSLAAVTYD
+2308 GK
-2318 RLADGT
+2318 
-2324 PNYGAVTLGNGAGPT
+2324 
-2339 QLKNVAAA
+2339 
-2347 TDNTDAVN
+2347 
-2355 FGQMKQYVADNPGEG
+2355 
-2370 GPGNPLAVA
+2370 
-2379 YDDATKGQVTLA
+2379 
-2391 GGADGTKLTNV
+2391 
-2402 AAGDVSATSTD
+2402 
-2413 AINGAQLHGT
+2413 
-2423 AQSVADALG
+2423 
-2432 GGSTVGA
+2432 
-2439 DGTVTNPTY
+2439 
-2448 SLADPAD
+2448 
-2455 GSTKTEY
+2455 
-2462 HNVGD
+2462 
-2467 ALANLDGRTST
+2467 
-2478 NTENI
+2478 
-2483 TVINKQLADSGL
+2483 
-2495 VDPVTGQSIAAVTY
+2495 
-2509 DRNADGTPNLG
+2509 
-2520 SVTLGGADAT
+2520 
-2530 TPVAL
+2530 
-2535 KNVADGTDRHDA
+2535 
-2547 INLGQLQDAGLVAP
+2547 
-2561 VDPTNPGAGLKSLAV
+2561 
-2576 TYDGVDQDKVTLKG
+2576 
-2590 ADGTMLANVKA
+2590 
-2601 GVADMDAV
+2601 
-2609 NVSQLKGSG
+2609 
-2618 LIGDDGKAIAAVTY
+2618 AIAAVTY
-2632 DRNADGTPN
+2632 DRLPDGTPD
-2641 YGAVTLGHGEG
+2641 YGKVTLGNGEG
-2652 PTQLKNVADA
+2652 PTQIKNVA
-2662 TDDGDA
+2662 
-2668 LNLGQLKNAGL
+2668 N
-2679 VGDDGAGNLTSAA
+2679 
-2692 VTYDRNADGTINHDQ
+2692 
-2707 ITLKGADGTTLSNVK
+2707 
-2722 AGVADMD
+2722 
-2729 AVNVSQLKG
+2729 
-2738 SGLIGDDG
+2738 
-2746 KAIAAVTYDRN
+2746 
-2757 ADGTPN
+2757 
-2763 YGAVTLGHGEGPTQ
+2763 
-2777 LKNVADA
+2777 A

-2854 NGSQLFATNTRVGDL
+2854 NGSQLFATNTRVGNL
-2869 ENSLKDGGVIDPIT
+2869 EDSLGRGGVIDPIT
-2883 GRSLAVTYDGTAKDK
+2883 GESLAVVYDGTAKDK

-2907 TLANVKAGVADM
+2907 TLANVKAGAADM
-2919 DAVNVSQLKDSGLIG
+2919 DAVNVRQLKDSGLIG

-3001 LTTTAVTYDKN
+3001 LTSTAVTYDKH
-3012 ADDSV
+3012 ADGSV
-3017 NFGQITLKGGAD
+3017 NFDQITLKGGAD
-3029 GTKLTNVAAGDVSA
+3029 GTKLSNVAAGEVSA

-3058 QSVADALGGGSTV
+3058 QSMADSLGGGSKV
-3071 GADGTVTNPSYSLA
+3071 DADGKVTNPTYSLV
-3085 DPTDGST
+3085 DPADGST

-3107 GRTST
+3107 GRTAT

-3122 QLGDSGLVDPVTGQA
+3122 QMGDSGLIDPATGQT

-3163 TTPVALKNVADGVD
+3163 TAPVALKNVADGVE
-3177 ANDAVNLGQLQ
+3177 AHDAVNLGQLQ

-3209 VVYDG
+3209 VTYDG
-3214 VDQDTVTLKGADGTT
+3214 VAQDKVTLKGADGTT

-3243 DAINGSQLHGT
+3243 DAVNGSQLHGT

-3262 GGGSTVGADGKVTNP
+3262 GGRSTVDADGKVTNP
-3277 TYSLADPTDGSTKT
+3277 TYSLADPTNGSTKT

-3302 LDGRTSTNTENITVI
+3302 LDDRTSTNTGNITVI

-3446 QLYGASKSVANA
+3446 QLYGASQSVAKA

-3498 HGSIGLVQQDED
+3498 HGSIGLVQQDET
-3510 TRDITVAKNTD
+3510 TRDITVAKDTD
-3521 GKTVNFAG
+3521 GTTVNFAG
-3529 TEGERVL
+3529 TAGDRVL
-3536 TGVGAGAVNATSK
+3536 TGVGAGVVSATSN

-3557 YGTAQSVADTI
+3557 HGTAQSVADTI
-3568 GGGTTVDADG
+3568 GGGTTVDANG
-3578 KLADTAIEVNGSK
+3578 KLADTSIEVNGSK

-3634 AAPVRLGNVADG
+3634 AAPVRLTNVADG

-3662 DKIGGIDDRVGRLEE
+3662 DRLGGVDDRVGRLEQ
-3677 NPGGGGGTP
+3677 NPGGGNPSPTP
-3686 PGGGSGGSDYF
+3686 GSNDYF
-3697 AGTDIGTGTT
+3697 AGTDVGTGTT
-3707 PANAGT
+3707 PASAGT

-3722 GAVVGDGVNNG
+3722 GAVVGTGVNNG
-3733 TAIGSSSNVSGSN
+3733 TVVGSNANVSASNGTAIGTGS
-3746 GVAIGS
+3746 
-3752 SAKSSAEG
+3752 KSSAEG
-3760 ATAIGSNANAS
+3760 ATAIGNNANAS
-3771 GSKSAAIGEGANASG
+3771 GSKSAAIGDGASASG

-3791 LGAGSVATSDNTVSV
+3791 LGAGSMATSDNTVSV

>member
-1 MNKTYRTVWNATT
+1 
-14 GTWAAAP
+14 
-21 ETARMRTK
+21 
-29 SKANSTMKSSVTAA
+29 
-43 VAVMAGVGGGTMSVD
+43 
-58 AMAQAA
+58 
-64 NGGGSLTLC
+64 
-73 APGTGATGTT
+73 
-83 FGGGNIAGTRTTAA
+83 
-97 CGGAIQNFRLSE
+97 
-109 GHERSFQLYNNS
+109 
-121 NVNGGGVG
+121 
-129 QASAATEAGISGTV
+129 
-143 DGHLFLLGG
+143 
-152 SGVHLRG
+152 
-159 PVDFDSNASM
+159 
-169 TNHRITNLA
+169 
-178 NGTAGTDAVNLNQLN
+178 
-193 AAVATAGNPYVAVST
+193 
-208 GNYAA
+208 
-213 ATAAVATAGNSAT
+213 
-226 AVGGNARATG
+226 
-236 VSAVA
+236 
-241 VGGNTVASNQN
+241 
-252 ATAIGTLSR
+252 
-261 ATGSESVAVG
+261 
-271 TSANAAGVNASA
+271 
-283 LGQAAAASASR
+283 
-294 ATAAGSGSAATGDGA
+294 
-309 TALGYTASA
+309 
-318 VGANAIAVGRGASTS
+318 
-333 GTYGTAI
+333 
-340 GYQAQGATN
+340 
-349 AVGMGVLANAS
+349 MG
-360 GGSSTALGERASSA
+360 
-374 GASAV
+374 
-379 AIGSLAQANNANAV
+379 
-393 ALGAGSA
+393 
-400 TDRDNSVSVGSS
+400 
-412 ARQRQLTNLAAG
+412 
-424 TQNTDA
+424 
-430 VNVGQMNTALTTKVD
+430 
-445 NTYFKVNSTAAG
+445 
-457 SVVTS
+457 
-462 ANSIAIGP
+462 
-470 GASATP
+470 
-476 AGAVGSNS
+476 
-484 IAIGN
+484 
-489 GAAAGGTDSIMIGT
+489 
-503 NATHSGSGATVVGA
+503 
-517 NANAMGGGFAVA
+517 
-529 LGLNSSAA
+529 
-537 ALGSMALGANTTA
+537 
-550 GGRYSVALG
+550 
-559 RDSVADAAN
+559 
-568 TVSVGSSTLQRRIT
+568 
-582 NMAAGTG
+582 
-589 ATDAVN
+589 
-595 VSQLTGVTNALGG
+595 QLTGVTNALGG
-608 NARVGADGS
+608 GAGVGADGS
-617 IVQPTYNVAGTDYH
+617 ITQPTYSVGGKDYN

-637 DALAANG
+637 DAIAASG
-644 GADPNAVKYD
+644 GDPDAVKYD
-654 DATKGTVTLGGAGA
+654 DGTHQAI
-668 TTPVALKNV
+668 
-677 ADAKD
+677 
-682 DHDALNLGQLK
+682 
-693 NAGLVGDDGSG
+693 
-704 NLTSLAVTYDDATK
+704 
-718 NAVTLGN
+718 TLGN
-725 SGAPVAIHN
+725 AGTPVAIHN
-734 VADGVLSASSTDA
+734 VAEGALTATSTDA
-747 VNGSQLFATNQSI
+747 VNGSQLFATNTRV
-760 GDLKD
+760 GDLEG
-765 SLRDGGVIDPV
+765 SLKDGGVIDPV
-776 TGESLAVVYDGAAKD
+776 TGKSLAVVYDGAAKD
-791 KVTLAGA
+791 TVTL
-798 DGTTLSNVKA
+798 K
-808 GVDDTDAVNVSQ
+808 
-820 LKDSGLIGDD
+820 
-830 GKSIAAVTYDRNA
+830 
-843 DGTPNYGAV
+843 
-852 TLGNG
+852 
-857 AGPTQLKNV
+857 
-866 ADATDD
+866 
-872 HDALNLGQLKNAGL
+872 
-886 VGDDG
+886 
-891 AGNLTSA
+891 
-898 AVTYD
+898 
-903 RNADGT
+903 
-909 INRDKV
+909 
-915 TLAGTDGTTLAN
+915 GTDGTTLAN

-980 GAYADSRIAAG
+980 GAYADSRIADG

-1013 AVGAGAYAGYLG
+1013 AVGAGAYAGHLG

-1051 AATAIGARASAGGAS
+1051 AATAIGALASAGGAG

-1078 KDSSALGAGARAQGE
+1078 KDSAALGAGARAQGE

-1107 NTVSVGSATQQ
+1107 NTVSVGSATQH

-1224 KQAVTLGNAGTPVA
+1224 KQGVTLGNAGTPVA

-1302 AGADGTTLSNVKAGV
+1302 AGTDGTTLSNVKAGV

-1328 KDSGLIGDDGK
+1328 KDSGLIGDDSK

-1399 KTADLRFVKVNADPV
+1399 KTADLRFVRVNADPV

-1471 GSVGNE
+1471 GSIGNE

-1625 VQTNGTQAVAMGA
+1625 VQTNGMQAVAMGA

-1799 PDAVKYDDGTHQ
+1799 PDAVKYDDGTHR

-1825 NVAAGELSATSTDAV
+1825 NVAEGALTATSTDAV

-1847 TNQSIGDLKDSLRDG
+1847 TNTRVGDLEGSLKDG
-1862 GVIDPVTGESLAVV
+1862 GVIDPVTGKSLAVV
-1876 YDGAAKDTVT
+1876 YDGTEQDKVT
-1886 LAGADGTTLAN
+1886 LKGADGTTLAN

-1918 IGDDGKAIAAVTYDR
+1918 IGDDGKSIAAVTYDR
-1933 NADGTPNYGAVTL
+1933 NADGTPNYGSVTL

-2000 TINRDQITLAG
+2000 TINHDQITLAG

-2036 QLFATNTRVGDLEGS
+2036 QLFATNQSIGDLKDS

-2065 LAVVYDGAAK
+2065 LAVVYDGTAK

-2080 KGADGTTLANVKAG
+2080 KGV
-2094 VADMDAVNV
+2094 
-2103 SQLKGSGLI
+2103 
-2112 GDDGKAIA
+2112 
-2120 AVTYDRNAD
+2120 
-2129 GTPNYGAVTLGH
+2129 
-2141 GEGPTQLKNV
+2141 
-2151 ADATDDGDAL
+2151 
-2161 NLGQLKNAG
+2161 
-2170 LVGDDGAGNL
+2170 
-2180 TSAAVTYDR
+2180 
-2189 NADGTINRDQIT
+2189 
-2201 LAGTDGTTITNVKA
+2201 
-2215 GELSATSTD
+2215 
-2224 AVNGSQLFATNTRVG
+2224 
-2239 DLEGSLKDG
+2239 
-2248 GVIDPVTGES
+2248 
-2258 LAVVYDGA
+2258 
-2266 AKDTVTLKGADGTTL
+2266 DGTTL

-2308 GKSLAAVTYD
+2308 GKSIAAVTYD
-2318 RLADGT
+2318 RNADGT
-2324 PNYGAVTLGNGAGPT
+2324 PNYGAVTLGHGAGPT

-2391 GGADGTKLTNV
+2391 GGADGTTITNV
-2402 AAGDVSATSTD
+2402 KAGEVSATSTD

-2439 DGTVTNPTY
+2439 DGKVTNPTY

-2530 TPVAL
+2530 APVAL
-2535 KNVADGTDRHDA
+2535 KNVADGVDRHDA
-2547 INLGQLQDAGLVAP
+2547 LNVGQLQDAGLVAP

-2576 TYDGVDQDKVTLKG
+2576 TYDGVDQDK
-2590 ADGTMLANVKA
+2590 A
-2601 GVADMDAV
+2601 
-2609 NVSQLKGSG
+2609 
-2618 LIGDDGKAIAAVTY
+2618 
-2632 DRNADGTPN
+2632 
-2641 YGAVTLGHGEG
+2641 
-2652 PTQLKNVADA
+2652 
-2662 TDDGDA
+2662 
-2668 LNLGQLKNAGL
+2668 
-2679 VGDDGAGNLTSAA
+2679 
-2692 VTYDRNADGTINHDQ
+2692 
-2707 ITLKGADGTTLSNVK
+2707 TLKGADGTTLSNVK

-2763 YGAVTLGHGEGPTQ
+2763 YGQVTLGHGEGPTQ

-2789 ALNLGQLKEAGLVGD
+2789 ALNLGQLKNAGLVGD

-2813 AVTYDDAAKNA
+2813 AVTYDDAAKDA

-2919 DAVNVSQLKDSGLIG
+2919 DAVNVRQLKDSGLIG

-3071 GADGTVTNPSYSLA
+3071 GADG
-3085 DPTDGST
+3085 
-3092 KTEYHNVGDALANLD
+3092 
-3107 GRTST
+3107 
-3112 NTENITVINK
+3112 
-3122 QLGDSGLVDPVTGQA
+3122 
-3137 LAAVTYDRNADGTP
+3137 
-3151 NRGSVTLGGADA
+3151 
-3163 TTPVALKNVADGVD
+3163 
-3177 ANDAVNLGQLQ
+3177 
-3188 SAGIVAPVDPENPG
+3188 
-3202 KGLKSLA
+3202 
-3209 VVYDG
+3209 
-3214 VDQDTVTLKGADGTT
+3214 
-3229 LTNVKAGAVTATST
+3229 
-3243 DAINGSQLHGT
+3243 
-3254 AQSVADSL
+3254 
-3262 GGGSTVGADGKVTNP
+3262 KVTNP
-3277 TYSLADPTDGSTKT
+3277 TYSLADPADGSTKT

-3358 DATTPVALKNVAA
+3358 DATAPVALKNVAA

-3392 VDPTNPGAGL
+3392 VDPTNPGTGL
-3402 TSLAVAYDNVAK
+3402 TSLAVTYDK
-3414 DKVTLAGADGTT
+3414 HADGSANFDQISLKGENGTT

-3489 LENISSSLV
+3489 LDNISSSLV
-3498 HGSIGLVQQDED
+3498 HGSIGLVQQDVD
-3510 TRDITVAKNTD
+3510 TRDITVAKDTD

-3536 TGVGAGAVNATSK
+3536 TGVGAGAVNAASK

-3578 KLADTAIEVNGSK
+3578 KLADTSIEVNGSK

-3662 DKIGGIDDRVGRLEE
+3662 DKIGGLDDRVGRLEE
-3677 NPGGGGGTP
+3677 NPGDDGGTP

-3760 ATAIGSNANAS
+3760 ATAIGSNASAS

>member
-2112 GDDGKAIA
+2112 GDDGK
-2120 AVTYDRNAD
+2120 
-2129 GTPNYGAVTLGH
+2129 
-2141 GEGPTQLKNV
+2141 
-2151 ADATDDGDAL
+2151 
-2161 NLGQLKNAG
+2161 
-2170 LVGDDGAGNL
+2170 
-2180 TSAAVTYDR
+2180 
-2189 NADGTINRDQIT
+2189 
-2201 LAGTDGTTITNVKA
+2201 
-2215 GELSATSTD
+2215 
-2224 AVNGSQLFATNTRVG
+2224 
-2239 DLEGSLKDG
+2239 
-2248 GVIDPVTGES
+2248 
-2258 LAVVYDGA
+2258 
-2266 AKDTVTLKGADGTTL
+2266 
-2281 ANVKAG
+2281 
-2287 VADMDAVNVSQLKGS
+2287 
-2302 GLIGDD
+2302 
-2308 GKSLAAVTYD
+2308 SLAAVTYD

>member
-1 MNKTYRTVWNATT
+1 MASVDEACPFFFSSTEAINVNKTYRTVWNATT

-43 VAVMAGVGGGTMSVD
+43 VAVMAGVGGGAMSMD
-58 AMAQAA
+58 AMAQVTTGGGLNLCSTSAAA
-64 NGGGSLTLC
+64 NGVRYGATYGALGSTSNANC
-73 APGTGATGTT
+73 APIDTRLASYQGHAPAFILGNNANTNGAT
-83 FGGGNIAGTRTTAA
+83 
-97 CGGAIQNFRLSE
+97 
-109 GHERSFQLYNNS
+109 
-121 NVNGGGVG
+121 
-129 QASAATEAGISGTV
+129 SGTAPTASV
-143 DGHLFLLGG
+143 MGSTDGHLVMYGQN
-152 SGVHLRG
+152 GVHISG
-159 PVDFDSNASM
+159 PADFNNNVNM
-169 TNHRITNLA
+169 TSHRITGLA
-178 NGTAGTDAVNLNQLN
+178 NGTAGTDAVNVNQLN
-193 AAVATAGNPYVAVST
+193 AAIANAATTGNPYVAVRGT
-208 GNYAA
+208 
-213 ATAAVATAGNSAT
+213 TAAN
-226 AVGGNARATG
+226 
-236 VSAVA
+236 
-241 VGGNTVASNQN
+241 
-252 ATAIGTLSR
+252 
-261 ATGSESVAVG
+261 ATGSRSIAI
-271 TSANAAGVNASA
+271 
-283 LGQAAAASASR
+283 
-294 ATAAGSGSAATGDGA
+294 GDGA
-309 TALGYTASA
+309 IARNTTGGGTAGQTNIAI
-318 VGANAIAVGRGASTS
+318 GAAANTS
-333 GTYGTAI
+333 GGFGQI
-340 GYQAQGATN
+340 
-349 AVGMGVLANAS
+349 
-360 GGSSTALGERASSA
+360 ALGESASTQNSA
-374 GASAV
+374 AGGSIAIGRSATTTQRGV
-379 AIGSLAQANNANAV
+379 AIGDGASVTAQYGV
-393 ALGAGSA
+393 ALGDGSLA
-400 TDRDNSVSVGSS
+400 SQQNTVSVGN
-412 ARQRQLTNLAAG
+412 ATLQRRIVNLAAG
-424 TQNTDA
+424 TADTDA
-430 VNVGQMNTALTTKVD
+430 VNVGQMNTALATKVD
-445 NTYFKVNSTAAG
+445 NTYFKVNSTAGAARAD
-457 SVVTS
+457 TT
-462 ANSIAIGP
+462 NSIAIGP
-470 GASATP
+470 NAIVNTGGVGGANS
-476 AGAVGSNS
+476 S

-489 GAAAGGTDSIMIGT
+489 GAVAGGTDTIMIGT
-503 NATHSGSGATVVGA
+503 SASHSGSAATVVGS
-517 NANAMGGGFAVA
+517 NASAGGGGAGVALGARSSAAGNAAVA
-529 LGLNSSAA
+529 LGT
-537 ALGSMALGANTTA
+537 GAIA
-550 GGRYSVALG
+550 SGRNSVALG
-559 RDSVADAAN
+559 NGSVANAAD
-568 TVSVGSSTLQRRIT
+568 TVSVGSETAQRRIV
-582 NMAAGTG
+582 NMAAGTA

-608 NARVGADGS
+608 GAGVGADGS
-617 IVQPTYNVAGTDYH
+617 ITQPTYTVAGKDYR

-644 GADPNAVKYD
+644 GDPDSVKYD
-654 DATKGTVTLGGAGA
+654 DAT
-668 TTPVALKNV
+668 
-677 ADAKD
+677 
-682 DHDALNLGQLK
+682 HR
-693 NAGLVGDDGSG
+693 
-704 NLTSLAVTYDDATK
+704 
-718 NAVTLGN
+718 AVTLGN
-725 SGAPVAIHN
+725 AGTPVAIHN
-734 VADGVLSASSTDA
+734 VAEGALTATSTDA
-747 VNGSQLFATNQSI
+747 VNGSQLFATNTRV
-760 GDLKD
+760 GDLED
-765 SLRDGGVIDPV
+765 SLAKGGVIDPV
-776 TGESLAVVYDGAAKD
+776 TGESLAVVYDGTAKD
-791 KVTLAGA
+791 TVTLKGA
-798 DGTTLSNVKA
+798 
-808 GVDDTDAVNVSQ
+808 
-820 LKDSGLIGDD
+820 
-830 GKSIAAVTYDRNA
+830 
-843 DGTPNYGAV
+843 
-852 TLGNG
+852 
-857 AGPTQLKNV
+857 
-866 ADATDD
+866 
-872 HDALNLGQLKNAGL
+872 
-886 VGDDG
+886 
-891 AGNLTSA
+891 
-898 AVTYD
+898 
-903 RNADGT
+903 
-909 INRDKV
+909 
-915 TLAGTDGTTLAN
+915 DGTTLAN
-927 VKAGVADMDA
+927 VKAGMADMDA
-937 VNVGQMNDAL
+937 VNVGQMNTAL
-947 ATKADDTLIKV
+947 STKLDNKLVKV
-958 RSNDG
+958 DG
-963 TPPPATAAS
+963 DVAAS
-972 ERAIAIGG
+972 TVGEHSIAIGS
-980 GAYADSRIAAG
+980 GASADNRNDPTGIGIGSIAVGDQAQA
-991 GGLSD
+991 D
-996 GAVAIGEGA
+996 GANSV
-1005 TATGGFAT
+1005 
-1013 AVGAGAYAGYLG
+1013 AVGARAYANTIG
-1025 SAFGD
+1025 SAFGT
-1030 AASASGTSSSA
+1030 AASASGA
-1041 FGEAANATGD
+1041 
-1051 AATAIGARASAGGAS
+1051 GAS
-1066 AIALGAAANAQG
+1066 AIGYGTDASGRFA
-1078 KDSSALGAGARAQGE
+1078 SAIGSLASASGE
-1093 STVALGADSVADRD
+1093 NSVALGANSVADRD
-1107 NTVSVGSATQQ
+1107 NTVSVGSGTRQ

-1150 AIAAVTYDRNADGT
+1150 SIAAVTYDRNLDGT
-1164 PNYGAVTLG
+1164 PNYGSVTLG

-1179 QLKNVADA
+1179 QVKNVADA

-1205 GEGDD
+1205 GDD
-1210 GKLTSLAVTYDDAT
+1210 GSGNLTSLAVTYDDAT

-1289 VVYDGTVKDKVTL
+1289 VVYDGT
-1302 AGADGTTLSNVKAGV
+1302 
-1317 ADMDAVNVSQL
+1317 
-1328 KDSGLIGDDGK
+1328 
-1339 AIAAVTYDRNAD
+1339 
-1351 GTPNYGTVTLGNG
+1351 
-1364 AGPTQIKNV
+1364 
-1373 AAGVDGTDAVNVN
+1373 
-1386 QMNTGLS
+1386 
-1393 DLEERV
+1393 
-1399 KTADLRFVKVNADPV
+1399 
-1414 TGTPALATGAL
+1414 
-1425 AVAIG
+1425 
-1430 SGAQAAGA
+1430 
-1438 NALALGSGARVSG
+1438 
-1451 AGSVAI
+1451 
-1457 GYNSVANQNNVVSV
+1457 
-1471 GSVGNE
+1471 
-1477 RRIVN
+1477 
-1482 VADGDVGFEST
+1482 
-1493 DAVNGGQLYAALN
+1493 
-1506 DLSTSV
+1506 
-1512 NSKTQQAIDSFS
+1512 
-1524 SAIDEKTK
+1524 
-1532 SALNEMNSRASLM
+1532 
-1545 DVTDPLVAI
+1545 
-1554 EGVRGDNLAS
+1554 
-1564 LNGADPST
+1564 
-1572 ATAAAIGSST
+1572 
-1582 VASGANAVAVG
+1582 
-1593 LQSGALADNS
+1593 
-1603 VAIGSFAQTGA
+1603 
-1614 GQPYSVAMGSN
+1614 
-1625 VQTNGTQAVAMGA
+1625 
-1638 NAQANADYATAIGN
+1638 
-1652 NDVQAIGTGS
+1652 
-1662 VAVGSGANVRA
+1662 
-1673 GATNSIAMGTGANV
+1673 
-1687 ARNVEGAMALG
+1687 
-1698 SGATATTNGGI
+1698 
-1709 ALGDNSL
+1709 
-1716 ANRANALSIG
+1716 
-1726 RAGAERQ
+1726 
-1733 IVNVAAG
+1733 
-1740 TQTTDAVNVGQLTGV
+1740 
-1755 TNALGGGAGVGADG
+1755 
-1769 SVTQPTYSVGG
+1769 
-1780 KDYNNVGDALD
+1780 
-1791 AIAASGGD
+1791 
-1799 PDAVKYDDGTHQ
+1799 
-1811 AITLGN
+1811 
-1817 AGTPVAIH
+1817 
-1825 NVAAGELSATSTDAV
+1825 
-1840 NGSQLFA
+1840 
-1847 TNQSIGDLKDSLRDG
+1847 
-1862 GVIDPVTGESLAVV
+1862 
-1876 YDGAAKDTVT
+1876 
-1886 LAGADGTTLAN
+1886 
-1897 VKAGVADM
+1897 
-1905 DAVNVSQLKGSGL
+1905 
-1918 IGDDGKAIAAVTYDR
+1918 
-1933 NADGTPNYGAVTL
+1933 
-1946 GHGEGPTQ
+1946 
-1954 LKNVADATD
+1954 
-1963 DGDALNLGQLK
+1963 
-1974 NAGLVGDDGAGNL
+1974 
-1987 TSAAVTYDRNADG
+1987 
-2000 TINRDQITLAG
+2000 
-2011 TDGTTITNVKAG
+2011 
-2023 ELSATSTDAVNGS
+2023 
-2036 QLFATNTRVGDLEGS
+2036 
-2051 LKDGGVI
+2051 
-2058 DPVTGES
+2058 
-2065 LAVVYDGAAK
+2065 AK

-2120 AVTYDRNAD
+2120 AVTYDRHAD
-2129 GTPNYGAVTLGH
+2129 GTPNYGTVTLGN
-2141 GEGPTQLKNV
+2141 GAGPTQIKNVATGVDGTDAVNVNQMNTGLSDLEDRLKGADLRFVKVNADPVTGTPALATGALAVAIGSGAQAAGANSLALGSGARVSGAGSVAIGYNSVANQNNVVSVGSVGNERRIVNVADGDVSFQSTDAVNGGQLYAALNELSTSVSSKTQQAIDSFSSAIDEKTKAAIDEMNAQSIKPMDVTDPLVAIEGVRGDNLASLNGADPATATAVAIGTSSAASGANAVAIGVQNVAGSDNSVALGSFAQTGAGQPYSVAMGSNVQTNGTQAVAMGANAQANADYALAVGNNNVQAIGDSSIALGNGANVRAGATNSIAMGTGANVARNVQGAMALGSGATATTNGGIALGDNALANRANALSIGRAGAERQIVNVAAGTQNTDAVNVGQLKGVTNALGGGAGVGADGSVTQPTYSVGGKDYNNVGDALGAIAASGGDPDAVKYDDGTHQAITLGNAGTPVAIHNVAEGALTATSTDAVNGSQLFATNTRVGDLEDSLGRGGVIDPVTGESLAVVYDGTAKDKVTLKGADGTTLSNVKAGVADMDAVNVSQLKDSGLIGDDGKAIAAVTYDDATKSSVTLGGAGATTPVALKNV
-2151 ADATDDGDAL
+2151 ADAKDDHDAL
-2161 NLGQLKNAG
+2161 NLGQLKDAG
-2170 LVGDDGAGNL
+2170 LVGDDGSGNL
-2180 TSAAVTYDR
+2180 TSMAVTYDGAARDKVTLQGADGTTLSNVKAGVADMDAVNVSQLKDSGLIGDDGKAIAAVTYDDATKGSVTLGGAGATTPVALK
-2189 NADGTINRDQIT
+2189 NVADAKDDHDALNLGQLKDAGLVGDDGSGNLTSMAVTYDGTAKDKVTLQGADGTT
-2201 LAGTDGTTITNVKA
+2201 LSNVKA
-2215 GELSATSTD
+2215 GVADMDAVNVSQLKDSGLIGDDGKAIAAVTYDDATKGSVTLGGAGATTPVALKNVADAKDDHDALNLGQLKDAGLVGDDGSGNLTSMAVTYDGAARDKVTLQGADGTTLANVKAGVADMDAVNVSQLKDSGLIGDDGKAIAAVTYDDATKTAVTLGNAGTPVAIHNVAEGTLSATSTD

-2239 DLEGSLKDG
+2239 DLEDSLGRG

-2258 LAVVYDGA
+2258 LAVVYDGT

-2308 GKSLAAVTYD
+2308 GKAIAAVTYD
-2318 RLADGT
+2318 RLPDGT
-2324 PNYGAVTLGNGAGPT
+2324 PNFGSVTLGNGAGLT

-2347 TDNTDAVN
+2347 MDDTDAVN
-2355 FGQMKQYVADNPGEG
+2355 LGQMKQYVADNPGEG

-2379 YDDATKGQVTLA
+2379 YDDASKGQVTLA
-2391 GGADGTKLTNV
+2391 GGADGTTITNV
-2402 AAGDVSATSTD
+2402 KAGAVTATSTD

-2423 AQSVADALG
+2423 AQSVADSLG
-2432 GGSTVGA
+2432 GGSTVDA
-2439 DGTVTNPTY
+2439 DGKVTNPSY

-2483 TVINKQLADSGL
+2483 TVINKQLSDSGL
-2495 VDPVTGQSIAAVTY
+2495 VDPVTGQTLAAVTY
-2509 DRNADGTPNLG
+2509 DRNPDGTPNRG

-2561 VDPTNPGAGLKSLAV
+2561 VDPADPGAGLKSLAV
-2576 TYDGVDQDKVTLKG
+2576 TYDGVAQDKVTLKG
-2590 ADGTMLANVKA
+2590 ADGTTLANVKA

-2609 NVSQLKGSG
+2609 NVSQLKDSG

-2632 DRNADGTPN
+2632 DDATKGK
-2641 YGAVTLGHGEG
+2641 VTL
-2652 PTQLKNVADA
+2652 Q
-2662 TDDGDA
+2662 
-2668 LNLGQLKNAGL
+2668 
-2679 VGDDGAGNLTSAA
+2679 
-2692 VTYDRNADGTINHDQ
+2692 
-2707 ITLKGADGTTLSNVK
+2707 GADGTTLSNVK

-2746 KAIAAVTYDRN
+2746 KAIAAVTYDRLP
-2757 ADGTPN
+2757 DGTPD
-2763 YGAVTLGHGEGPTQ
+2763 YGKVTLGNGEGPTQ
-2777 LKNVADA
+2777 IKNVANA

-2841 ADGVLSATSHDAV
+2841 ADGVLSATSRDAV

-2869 ENSLKDGGVIDPIT
+2869 EDSLGRGGVIDPIT
-2883 GRSLAVTYDGTAKDK
+2883 GESLAVVYDGTAKDK

-2919 DAVNVSQLKDSGLIG
+2919 DAVNVRQLKDSGLIG

-3001 LTTTAVTYDKN
+3001 LTSTAVTYDKHE
-3012 ADDSV
+3012 DGSV
-3017 NFGQITLKGGAD
+3017 NFDQITLKGGAD
-3029 GTKLTNVAAGDVSA
+3029 GTKLSNVAAGDVSA
-3043 TSKDAINGAQLHGTA
+3043 TSKDAINGSQLHGTA
-3058 QSVADALGGGSTV
+3058 QSVADSLGGGSTV
-3071 GADGTVTNPSYSLA
+3071 GADGTVTNPTYSLA
-3085 DPTDGST
+3085 DPADGST

-3122 QLGDSGLVDPVTGQA
+3122 QLGDSGLVDPVTGQT
-3137 LAAVTYDRNADGTP
+3137 LAAVTYDRNPDGTP

-3163 TTPVALKNVADGVD
+3163 TAPVALKNVADGVD

-3214 VDQDTVTLKGADGTT
+3214 VDQDTVTLKGTDGTT

-3254 AQSVADSL
+3254 AQSVADAL
-3262 GGGSTVGADGKVTNP
+3262 GGGSTVGTDGKVTNP

-3317 NKQLSDSGLVD
+3317 NKQLGDSGLVD
-3328 PATGQALAAVTYDRN
+3328 PVTGQTLAAVTYDRN
-3343 ADGTPNRGSVTLGGA
+3343 PDGTPNRGSVTLGGA

-3392 VDPTNPGAGL
+3392 VDPANPGAGL

-3414 DKVTLAGADGTT
+3414 DKVTLKGENGTT

-3446 QLYGASKSVANA
+3446 QLYGASQSVAKA
-3458 LGGGATVDANGN
+3458 LGGGATVDASGN

-3510 TRDITVAKNTD
+3510 TRDITVAKDTD
-3521 GKTVNFAG
+3521 GNTVNFAG
-3529 TEGERVL
+3529 TAGDRVL
-3536 TGVGAGAVNATSK
+3536 TGVAAGTVSATSN

-3578 KLADTAIEVNGSK
+3578 KLADTSIEVNGSK

-3616 LNRDG
+3616 LNSDG

-3662 DKIGGIDDRVGRLEE
+3662 DRIGGVDDRVGRLEQ

-3697 AGTDIGTGTT
+3697 AGTDVGTGTT
-3707 PANAGT
+3707 PANAGN

-3722 GAVVGDGVNNG
+3722 GAVVGTGVNNG
-3733 TAIGSSSNVSGSN
+3733 TVVGSNANVSASNGTAIGTGS
-3746 GVAIGS
+3746 
-3752 SAKSSAEG
+3752 KSSAEG
-3760 ATAIGSNANAS
+3760 ATAIGNNANAS
-3771 GSKSAAIGEGANASG
+3771 GSKSAAIGDGASASG

-3791 LGAGSVATSDNTVSV
+3791 LGSGSMATSDNTVSV

>member
-1 MNKTYRTVWNATT
+1 MDEACPFFFSSTEAINVNKTYRTVWNATT

-64 NGGGSLTLC
+64 NGGGSLSLC
-73 APGTGATGTT
+73 APSGSGLTGTT
-83 FGGGNIAGTRTTAA
+83 FGGGNTAGTRLTTA
-97 CGGAIQNFRLSE
+97 CGTAIQNFRLSE
-109 GHERSFQLYNNS
+109 GHVRSFQLYNNS

-193 AAVATAGNPYVAVST
+193 AAVAATGNPYVDVRGT
-208 GNYAA
+208 
-213 ATAAVATAGNSAT
+213 TAAN
-226 AVGGNARATG
+226 
-236 VSAVA
+236 
-241 VGGNTVASNQN
+241 
-252 ATAIGTLSR
+252 
-261 ATGSESVAVG
+261 ATGSRSIAIG
-271 TSANAAGVNASA
+271 DGAIARNTAGAGQTNIAIGAAANTAGGFGQIALGENASA
-283 LGQAAAASASR
+283 QNS
-294 ATAAGSGSAATGDGA
+294 AAGGAIAIGRNATTTQRGVAIGDGA
-309 TALGYTASA
+309 MATAWYGVALGD
-318 VGANAIAVGRGASTS
+318 
-333 GTYGTAI
+333 
-340 GYQAQGATN
+340 
-349 AVGMGVLANAS
+349 
-360 GGSSTALGERASSA
+360 
-374 GASAV
+374 
-379 AIGSLAQANNANAV
+379 GSLANQQN
-393 ALGAGSA
+393 
-400 TDRDNSVSVGSS
+400 TVSVGN
-412 ARQRQLTNLAAG
+412 ATLQRRIVNLAAG
-424 TQNTDA
+424 TNDTDA
-430 VNVGQMNTALTTKVD
+430 VNVGQLNTELAKKVD

-457 SVVTS
+457 AVVTS
-462 ANSIAIGP
+462 TNSIAIGP

-503 NATHSGSGATVVGA
+503 NASHSGSGATVVGG
-517 NANAMGGGFAVA
+517 NASAMGGGAGVA
-529 LGLNSSAA
+529 LGVSSSAA
-537 ALGSMALGANTTA
+537 GYS
-550 GGRYSVALG
+550 SVALG
-559 RDSVADAAN
+559 SNTTASGRNSVALGAGSVADAVN
-568 TVSVGSSTLQRRIT
+568 TVSVGSAAVQRRVT
-582 NMAAGTG
+582 NVAAGTA

-608 NARVGADGS
+608 GAGVGADGS
-617 IVQPTYNVAGTDYH
+617 VTQPTYSVAGRDYN

-637 DALAANG
+637 DAIAASG
-644 GADPNAVKYD
+644 GDPDAVKYD
-654 DATKGTVTLGGAGA
+654 DAT
-668 TTPVALKNV
+668 
-677 ADAKD
+677 
-682 DHDALNLGQLK
+682 HQ
-693 NAGLVGDDGSG
+693 
-704 NLTSLAVTYDDATK
+704 
-718 NAVTLGN
+718 AVTLGN
-725 SGAPVAIHN
+725 AGTPVAIHN
-734 VADGVLSASSTDA
+734 VAEGALTATSTDA
-747 VNGSQLFATNQSI
+747 VNGSQLFATNTRV
-760 GDLKD
+760 GDLEG

-776 TGESLAVVYDGAAKD
+776 TGESLAVVYDGTAKD
-791 KVTLAGA
+791 TVTLKGA

-808 GVDDTDAVNVSQ
+808 GVSDMDAVNVSQ

-843 DGTPNYGAV
+843 DG
-852 TLGNG
+852 
-857 AGPTQLKNV
+857 
-866 ADATDD
+866 
-872 HDALNLGQLKNAGL
+872 
-886 VGDDG
+886 
-891 AGNLTSA
+891 S
-898 AVTYD
+898 
-903 RNADGT
+903 
-909 INRDKV
+909 
-915 TLAGTDGTTLAN
+915 
-927 VKAGVADMDA
+927 
-937 VNVGQMNDAL
+937 
-947 ATKADDTLIKV
+947 
-958 RSNDG
+958 
-963 TPPPATAAS
+963 
-972 ERAIAIGG
+972 
-980 GAYADSRIAAG
+980 
-991 GGLSD
+991 
-996 GAVAIGEGA
+996 
-1005 TATGGFAT
+1005 
-1013 AVGAGAYAGYLG
+1013 
-1025 SAFGD
+1025 
-1030 AASASGTSSSA
+1030 
-1041 FGEAANATGD
+1041 
-1051 AATAIGARASAGGAS
+1051 
-1066 AIALGAAANAQG
+1066 
-1078 KDSSALGAGARAQGE
+1078 
-1093 STVALGADSVADRD
+1093 
-1107 NTVSVGSATQQ
+1107 
-1118 RQIVNVAA
+1118 
-1126 GTQDTDAVNVGQ
+1126 
-1138 LKDSGLIGDDGK
+1138 
-1150 AIAAVTYDRNADGT
+1150 
-1164 PNYGAVTLG
+1164 
-1173 NGAGPT
+1173 
-1179 QLKNVADA
+1179 
-1187 TDDHDA
+1187 
-1193 LNLGQLK
+1193 
-1200 NAGLV
+1200 
-1205 GEGDD
+1205 
-1210 GKLTSLAVTYDDAT
+1210 
-1224 KQAVTLGNAGTPVA
+1224 
-1238 LHNVAAGALSETS
+1238 
-1251 TDAVN
+1251 
-1256 GSQLFAT
+1256 
-1263 NTRVGNLEDSL
+1263 
-1274 KDGGVIDPVTGESLA
+1274 
-1289 VVYDGTVKDKVTL
+1289 
-1302 AGADGTTLSNVKAGV
+1302 
-1317 ADMDAVNVSQL
+1317 
-1328 KDSGLIGDDGK
+1328 
-1339 AIAAVTYDRNAD
+1339 
-1351 GTPNYGTVTLGNG
+1351 PNYGTVTLGNG
-1364 AGPTQIKNV
+1364 AGPTQLKNV

-1393 DLEERV
+1393 DLEDRL
-1399 KTADLRFVKVNADPV
+1399 KGADLRFVKVNADPA

-1438 NALALGSGARVSG
+1438 NSLALGSGARVSG
-1451 AGSVAI
+1451 TGSVAI

-1482 VADGDVGFEST
+1482 VADGDVSFQST

-1512 NSKTQQAIDSFS
+1512 SSKTQQAIDSFS
-1524 SAIDEKTK
+1524 SALDEKTK
-1532 SALNEMNSRASLM
+1532 ATLNEVNSRASLM

-1593 LQSGALADNS
+1593 LQSGALSDNS

-1638 NAQANADYATAIGN
+1638 NAQANADYALAIGN
-1652 NDVQAIGTGS
+1652 NNVQAIGDSSIALGN
-1662 VAVGSGANVRA
+1662 GANVRA

-1709 ALGDNSL
+1709 ALGDNAL

-1769 SVTQPTYSVGG
+1769 SITQPTYSVGG
-1780 KDYNNVGDALD
+1780 KNYDNVGDALD

-1825 NVAAGELSATSTDAV
+1825 NVAEGALTATSTDAV

-1847 TNQSIGDLKDSLRDG
+1847 TNTRVGDLEDSLRDG

-1876 YDGAAKDTVT
+1876 YDGTAKDTVT
-1886 LAGADGTTLAN
+1886 LAGADGTTLSN

-1918 IGDDGKAIAAVTYDR
+1918 IGDDGKSIAAVTYDR
-1933 NADGTPNYGAVTL
+1933 NADGTPNYGSVTL
-1946 GHGEGPTQ
+1946 GNGAGPTQ
-1954 LKNVADATD
+1954 IKNVADATD

-1974 NAGLVGDDGAGNL
+1974 DAGLVGDDGAGNL

-2000 TINRDQITLAG
+2000 TINRD
-2011 TDGTTITNVKAG
+2011 K
-2023 ELSATSTDAVNGS
+2023 
-2036 QLFATNTRVGDLEGS
+2036 
-2051 LKDGGVI
+2051 
-2058 DPVTGES
+2058 
-2065 LAVVYDGAAK
+2065 
-2075 DTVTL
+2075 VTL
-2080 KGADGTTLANVKAG
+2080 QGTDGTTLANVKAG

-2103 SQLKGSGLI
+2103 SQLKDSGLI

-2120 AVTYDRNAD
+2120 AVTYDDA
-2129 GTPNYGAVTLGH
+2129 TKSSVTLG
-2141 GEGPTQLKNV
+2141 GTSATTPVALYNV
-2151 ADATDDGDAL
+2151 AEGAL
-2161 NLGQLKNAG
+2161 
-2170 LVGDDGAGNL
+2170 
-2180 TSAAVTYDR
+2180 T
-2189 NADGTINRDQIT
+2189 
-2201 LAGTDGTTITNVKA
+2201 
-2215 GELSATSTD
+2215 ATSTD

-2239 DLEGSLKDG
+2239 DLEDSLGRG

-2258 LAVVYDGA
+2258 LAVVYDGT
-2266 AKDTVTLKGADGTTL
+2266 AKDTVTLAGADGTTL

-2287 VADMDAVNVSQLKGS
+2287 VADTDAVNVAQLKDS

-2308 GKSLAAVTYD
+2308 GKSIAAVTYD
-2318 RLADGT
+2318 RNADGT
-2324 PNYGAVTLGNGAGPT
+2324 PNYGTVTLGNGAGPT
-2339 QLKNVAAA
+2339 QLKNVAVA
-2347 TDNTDAVN
+2347 TDDTDAVN

-2379 YDDATKGQVTLA
+2379 YDDASKGQVTLQ
-2391 GGADGTKLTNV
+2391 GGADGTKLSNV
-2402 AAGDVSATSTD
+2402 AAGEVSATSTD

-2455 GSTKTEY
+2455 GSTRTEY

-2509 DRNADGTPNLG
+2509 DRNADGTPNRG

-2561 VDPTNPGAGLKSLAV
+2561 VDPTDPGAGLKSLAV
-2576 TYDGVDQDKVTLKG
+2576 TYDGVAQDTVTLKG
-2590 ADGTMLANVKA
+2590 ADGTTLANVKA

-2609 NVSQLKGSG
+2609 NVSQLKDAG
-2618 LIGDDGKAIAAVTY
+2618 LIGDDGKSIAAVTY
-2632 DRNADGTPN
+2632 D
-2641 YGAVTLGHGEG
+2641 
-2652 PTQLKNVADA
+2652 DA
-2662 TDDGDA
+2662 T
-2668 LNLGQLKNAGL
+2668 
-2679 VGDDGAGNLTSAA
+2679 
-2692 VTYDRNADGTINHDQ
+2692 
-2707 ITLKGADGTTLSNVK
+2707 KG
-2722 AGVADMD
+2722 
-2729 AVNVSQLKG
+2729 
-2738 SGLIGDDG
+2738 
-2746 KAIAAVTYDRN
+2746 
-2757 ADGTPN
+2757 
-2763 YGAVTLGHGEGPTQ
+2763 
-2777 LKNVADA
+2777 
-2784 TDDGD
+2784 
-2789 ALNLGQLKEAGLVGD
+2789 
-2804 DGSGNLTSL
+2804 
-2813 AVTYDDAAKNA
+2813 
-2824 ITLGGTGA
+2824 
-2832 TTPVAIHNV
+2832 
-2841 ADGVLSATSHDAV
+2841 
-2854 NGSQLFATNTRVGDL
+2854 
-2869 ENSLKDGGVIDPIT
+2869 
-2883 GRSLAVTYDGTAKDK
+2883 K

-2970 DGVDR
+2970 DGVER

-3001 LTTTAVTYDKN
+3001 LTSTAVTYDRH
-3012 ADDSV
+3012 ADGSV
-3017 NFGQITLKGGAD
+3017 NFDQITLKGGAD
-3029 GTKLTNVAAGDVSA
+3029 GTKLSNVAAGEVSA
-3043 TSKDAINGAQLHGTA
+3043 TSTDAINGSQLHGTA
-3058 QSVADALGGGSTV
+3058 QSVADSLGGGSTV
-3071 GADGTVTNPSYSLA
+3071 GADGTVTNPTYSLA
-3085 DPTDGST
+3085 DPANGSA

-3122 QLGDSGLVDPVTGQA
+3122 QLGDSGLIDPVTGQT

-3163 TTPVALKNVADGVD
+3163 TA
-3177 ANDAVNLGQLQ
+3177 
-3188 SAGIVAPVDPENPG
+3188 
-3202 KGLKSLA
+3202 
-3209 VVYDG
+3209 
-3214 VDQDTVTLKGADGTT
+3214 
-3229 LTNVKAGAVTATST
+3229 
-3243 DAINGSQLHGT
+3243 
-3254 AQSVADSL
+3254 
-3262 GGGSTVGADGKVTNP
+3262 
-3277 TYSLADPTDGSTKT
+3277 
-3291 EYHNVGDALAN
+3291 
-3302 LDGRTSTNTENITVI
+3302 
-3317 NKQLSDSGLVD
+3317 
-3328 PATGQALAAVTYDRN
+3328 
-3343 ADGTPNRGSVTLGGA
+3343 
-3358 DATTPVALKNVAA
+3358 PVALKNVAA

-3392 VDPTNPGAGL
+3392 VDPSNPGAGL

-3426 ITNVKAGAVS
+3426 LTNVKAGAVS

-3470 VTNPTYTV
+3470 VTNPSYTV
-3478 NNEKF
+3478 NNQTF

-3489 LENISSSLV
+3489 LDNISSSLV

-3510 TRDITVAKNTD
+3510 TRDIMVAKDTD
-3521 GKTVNFAG
+3521 GTTVNFAG
-3529 TEGERVL
+3529 TAGDRVL
-3536 TGVGAGAVNATSK
+3536 TGVAAGAVSATSS

-3557 YGTAQSVADTI
+3557 HGTAQSVADTI

-3578 KLADTAIEVNGSK
+3578 KLTGTSILVNGDR
-3591 YKTVAEAVQAA
+3591 YKTVEEAVQAA
-3602 AAYGATDSLAVRYD
+3602 ATSGATDSMAVRYD
-3616 LNRDG
+3616 NLDH
-3621 TPNYGSVTLGGTG
+3621 TSVTLGGTG
-3634 AAPVRLGNVADG
+3634 ALAPVRLGNVADG
-3646 TTQYD
+3646 ASQYD

-3656 QLSELS
+3656 QLSDLRNEF
-3662 DKIGGIDDRVGRLEE
+3662 DERIGGIDDRVVRLET
-3677 NPGGGGGTP
+3677 PGGGGG
-3686 PGGGSGGSDYF
+3686 GGGSGGSDYF

-3707 PANAGT
+3707 PATAGT

-3722 GAVVGDGVNNG
+3722 GAVIGDGVNNG
-3733 TAIGSSSNVSGSN
+3733 TAIGSSSNVSASN

-3752 SAKSSAEG
+3752 GAKSSAEG
-3760 ATAIGSNANAS
+3760 AAAIGSNANAS

-3819 DGVNATD
+3819 DGVNASD

>member
-1 MNKTYRTVWNATT
+1 
-14 GTWAAAP
+14 
-21 ETARMRTK
+21 
-29 SKANSTMKSSVTAA
+29 
-43 VAVMAGVGGGTMSVD
+43 
-58 AMAQAA
+58 
-64 NGGGSLTLC
+64 
-73 APGTGATGTT
+73 
-83 FGGGNIAGTRTTAA
+83 
-97 CGGAIQNFRLSE
+97 
-109 GHERSFQLYNNS
+109 
-121 NVNGGGVG
+121 
-129 QASAATEAGISGTV
+129 
-143 DGHLFLLGG
+143 
-152 SGVHLRG
+152 
-159 PVDFDSNASM
+159 
-169 TNHRITNLA
+169 
-178 NGTAGTDAVNLNQLN
+178 
-193 AAVATAGNPYVAVST
+193 
-208 GNYAA
+208 
-213 ATAAVATAGNSAT
+213 
-226 AVGGNARATG
+226 
-236 VSAVA
+236 
-241 VGGNTVASNQN
+241 
-252 ATAIGTLSR
+252 
-261 ATGSESVAVG
+261 
-271 TSANAAGVNASA
+271 
-283 LGQAAAASASR
+283 
-294 ATAAGSGSAATGDGA
+294 
-309 TALGYTASA
+309 
-318 VGANAIAVGRGASTS
+318 
-333 GTYGTAI
+333 
-340 GYQAQGATN
+340 
-349 AVGMGVLANAS
+349 
-360 GGSSTALGERASSA
+360 
-374 GASAV
+374 
-379 AIGSLAQANNANAV
+379 
-393 ALGAGSA
+393 
-400 TDRDNSVSVGSS
+400 
-412 ARQRQLTNLAAG
+412 
-424 TQNTDA
+424 
-430 VNVGQMNTALTTKVD
+430 
-445 NTYFKVNSTAAG
+445 
-457 SVVTS
+457 
-462 ANSIAIGP
+462 
-470 GASATP
+470 
-476 AGAVGSNS
+476 
-484 IAIGN
+484 
-489 GAAAGGTDSIMIGT
+489 
-503 NATHSGSGATVVGA
+503 
-517 NANAMGGGFAVA
+517 
-529 LGLNSSAA
+529 
-537 ALGSMALGANTTA
+537 MALGTGSIAN
-550 GGRYSVALG
+550 
-559 RDSVADAAN
+559 AAN
-568 TVSVGSSTLQRRIT
+568 TVSVGSATVQRRIT
-582 NMAAGTG
+582 NLAAGTANTDAVNLGQLNAAISNVAPNPYVAVRGSTAASATGTRSIAIGDG
-589 ATDAVN
+589 AVAGNTATGGQTNIAIGAGANTAGGFGQIAFGEGASTRTTAAGGAIAIGRNATTTERGVAIGDGASVTATYGVALGDGSLANQANTVSLGNATVQRRIVNLAAGTATTDAVN
-595 VSQLTGVTNALGG
+595 VGQLTGVTNALGG
-608 NARVGADGS
+608 GAGVGADGS
-617 IVQPTYNVAGTDYH
+617 ITQPTYSVGGKDYN

-637 DALAANG
+637 DAIAASG
-644 GADPNAVKYD
+644 GDPDAVKYD
-654 DATKGTVTLGGAGA
+654 DGTHRAI
-668 TTPVALKNV
+668 
-677 ADAKD
+677 
-682 DHDALNLGQLK
+682 
-693 NAGLVGDDGSG
+693 
-704 NLTSLAVTYDDATK
+704 
-718 NAVTLGN
+718 TLGN
-725 SGAPVAIHN
+725 AGTPVAIHN
-734 VADGVLSASSTDA
+734 VAEGALTATSTDA

-760 GDLKD
+760 GDLRD

-791 KVTLAGA
+791 TVTLKGA
-798 DGTTLSNVKA
+798 DGTTLANVKA
-808 GVDDTDAVNVSQ
+808 GVADMDAVNVSQ
-820 LKDSGLIGDD
+820 LKGSGLIGDD
-830 GKSIAAVTYDRNA
+830 GKAIAAVTYDRNA
-843 DGTPNYGAV
+843 DGTPNYGSV
-852 TLGNG
+852 TLGHG
-857 AGPTQLKNV
+857 EGPTQLKNV

-980 GAYADSRIAAG
+980 GAYADSRIADG

-1013 AVGAGAYAGYLG
+1013 AVGAGAYAGHLG

-1051 AATAIGARASAGGAS
+1051 AATAIGALASAGGAG

-1078 KDSSALGAGARAQGE
+1078 KDSAALGAGARAQGE

-1187 TDDHDA
+1187 TEDHDA

-1224 KQAVTLGNAGTPVA
+1224 KQGVTLGNAGTPVA

-1263 NTRVGNLEDSL
+1263 NTRVGDLEDSL

-1414 TGTPALATGAL
+1414 TGTPALATGTL

-1799 PDAVKYDDGTHQ
+1799 PDAVKYDDGTHR

-1825 NVAAGELSATSTDAV
+1825 NVAEGALTATSTDAV

-1847 TNQSIGDLKDSLRDG
+1847 TNQSIGDLRDSLRDG

-1876 YDGAAKDTVT
+1876 YDGTAKDTVT
-1886 LAGADGTTLAN
+1886 LKGADGTTLSN

-1933 NADGTPNYGAVTL
+1933 NADGTPNYGSVTL

-1974 NAGLVGDDGAGNL
+1974 NAGLVGEDDKGNL

-2000 TINRDQITLAG
+2000 TINHDQITLAG

-2036 QLFATNTRVGDLEGS
+2036 QLFATNQSIGDLKDS

-2065 LAVVYDGAAK
+2065 LAVVYDGTAK
-2075 DTVTL
+2075 DKVTL
-2080 KGADGTTLANVKAG
+2080 KGADGTTL
-2094 VADMDAVNV
+2094 
-2103 SQLKGSGLI
+2103 S
-2112 GDDGKAIA
+2112 
-2120 AVTYDRNAD
+2120 
-2129 GTPNYGAVTLGH
+2129 
-2141 GEGPTQLKNV
+2141 
-2151 ADATDDGDAL
+2151 
-2161 NLGQLKNAG
+2161 
-2170 LVGDDGAGNL
+2170 
-2180 TSAAVTYDR
+2180 
-2189 NADGTINRDQIT
+2189 
-2201 LAGTDGTTITNVKA
+2201 
-2215 GELSATSTD
+2215 
-2224 AVNGSQLFATNTRVG
+2224 
-2239 DLEGSLKDG
+2239 
-2248 GVIDPVTGES
+2248 
-2258 LAVVYDGA
+2258 
-2266 AKDTVTLKGADGTTL
+2266 
-2281 ANVKAG
+2281 NVKAG

-2308 GKSLAAVTYD
+2308 GKSIAAVTYD
-2318 RLADGT
+2318 RNADGT
-2324 PNYGAVTLGNGAGPT
+2324 PNYGAVTLGHGAGPT

-2355 FGQMKQYVADNPGEG
+2355 FGQMKQYVADNPGDG

-2391 GGADGTKLTNV
+2391 GGADGTTITNV
-2402 AAGDVSATSTD
+2402 KAGEVSATSTD

-2439 DGTVTNPTY
+2439 DGKVTNPTY

-2530 TPVAL
+2530 APVAL
-2535 KNVADGTDRHDA
+2535 KNVADGVDRHDA
-2547 INLGQLQDAGLVAP
+2547 LNVGQLQDAGLVAP

-2576 TYDGVDQDKVTLKG
+2576 TYDGVDQDKATLKG
-2590 ADGTMLANVKA
+2590 ADGTTLANVKA

-2641 YGAVTLGHGEG
+2641 YGQVTLGHGEG

-2662 TDDGDA
+2662 RDDGDA

-2679 VGDDGAGNLTSAA
+2679 VGDDG
-2692 VTYDRNADGTINHDQ
+2692 
-2707 ITLKGADGTTLSNVK
+2707 
-2722 AGVADMD
+2722 
-2729 AVNVSQLKG
+2729 
-2738 SGLIGDDG
+2738 
-2746 KAIAAVTYDRN
+2746 
-2757 ADGTPN
+2757 
-2763 YGAVTLGHGEGPTQ
+2763 
-2777 LKNVADA
+2777 
-2784 TDDGD
+2784 
-2789 ALNLGQLKEAGLVGD
+2789 
-2804 DGSGNLTSL
+2804 SGNLT
-2813 AVTYDDAAKNA
+2813 
-2824 ITLGGTGA
+2824 
-2832 TTPVAIHNV
+2832 
-2841 ADGVLSATSHDAV
+2841 
-2854 NGSQLFATNTRVGDL
+2854 
-2869 ENSLKDGGVIDPIT
+2869 
-2883 GRSLAVTYDGTAKDK
+2883 SLAVTYDGTAKDK

-2919 DAVNVSQLKDSGLIG
+2919 DAVNVRQLKDSGLIG

-2946 DATKSTVTLGGA
+2946 DATKSTVTLGGV

-3071 GADGTVTNPSYSLA
+3071 GADG
-3085 DPTDGST
+3085 
-3092 KTEYHNVGDALANLD
+3092 
-3107 GRTST
+3107 
-3112 NTENITVINK
+3112 
-3122 QLGDSGLVDPVTGQA
+3122 
-3137 LAAVTYDRNADGTP
+3137 
-3151 NRGSVTLGGADA
+3151 
-3163 TTPVALKNVADGVD
+3163 
-3177 ANDAVNLGQLQ
+3177 
-3188 SAGIVAPVDPENPG
+3188 
-3202 KGLKSLA
+3202 
-3209 VVYDG
+3209 
-3214 VDQDTVTLKGADGTT
+3214 
-3229 LTNVKAGAVTATST
+3229 
-3243 DAINGSQLHGT
+3243 
-3254 AQSVADSL
+3254 
-3262 GGGSTVGADGKVTNP
+3262 KVTNP
-3277 TYSLADPTDGSTKT
+3277 TYSLADPADGSTKT

-3392 VDPTNPGAGL
+3392 VDPANPGTGL
-3402 TSLAVAYDNVAK
+3402 TSLAVTYDK
-3414 DKVTLAGADGTT
+3414 HADGSANFDQISLKGENGTT

-3498 HGSIGLVQQDED
+3498 HGSIGLVQQDVD
-3510 TRDITVAKNTD
+3510 TRDITVAKDTD

-3536 TGVGAGAVNATSK
+3536 TGVGAGAVNAASK

-3578 KLADTAIEVNGSK
+3578 KLADTSIEVNGSK

-3662 DKIGGIDDRVGRLEE
+3662 DKIGGLDDRVGRLEE
-3677 NPGGGGGTP
+3677 NPGDDGGTP

-3760 ATAIGSNANAS
+3760 ATAIGSNASAS

>member
-64 NGGGSLTLC
+64 NGGGSLSLC

-83 FGGGNIAGTRTTAA
+83 FGGGNTVGTRTTAA
-97 CGGAIQNFRLSE
+97 CGTAIPNFRLSE
-109 GHERSFQLYNNS
+109 GHERAFQLYNNS

-159 PVDFDSNASM
+159 AVDFDSNASM

-193 AAVATAGNPYVAVST
+193 AAVAAAGNPYVRVNST
-208 GNYAA
+208 GAAAAANGANSIAIGQGANTRAGSSNSIAIGTGAGVNSSNRYTPVNGIAIGNAARVTDGDIPGASGTIALGDSSTASGIHSIVIGSNSVNYNSGTVVVGSDAYAQSGSTVVGTGASASGSASVALGAGATATGARSVALGSNSVAGAADTVSVGSATAQRRIVNLAAGTQDTDAVNLGQMNTALSTKVDNTYVQINGGGGGA
-213 ATAAVATAGNSAT
+213 ATAA
-226 AVGGNARATG
+226 
-236 VSAVA
+236 
-241 VGGNTVASNQN
+241 
-252 ATAIGTLSR
+252 
-261 ATGSESVAVG
+261 
-271 TSANAAGVNASA
+271 
-283 LGQAAAASASR
+283 
-294 ATAAGSGSAATGDGA
+294 GA
-309 TALGYTASA
+309 
-318 VGANAIAVGRGASTS
+318 
-333 GTYGTAI
+333 
-340 GYQAQGATN
+340 
-349 AVGMGVLANAS
+349 
-360 GGSSTALGERASSA
+360 
-374 GASAV
+374 AV
-379 AIGSLAQANNANAV
+379 AIGGAAHANGANAV
-393 ALGAGSA
+393 ALGYQTNALS
-400 TDRDNSVSVGSS
+400 DR
-412 ARQRQLTNLAAG
+412 
-424 TQNTDA
+424 
-430 VNVGQMNTALTTKVD
+430 
-445 NTYFKVNSTAAG
+445 
-457 SVVTS
+457 
-462 ANSIAIGP
+462 SIAIGS
-470 GASATP
+470 GAN
-476 AGAVGSNS
+476 VD
-484 IAIGN
+484 
-489 GAAAGGTDSIMIGT
+489 AAASYG
-503 NATHSGSGATVVGA
+503 
-517 NANAMGGGFAVA
+517 VA
-529 LGLNSSAA
+529 LGRLASVTST
-537 ALGSMALGANTTA
+537 GAN
-550 GGRYSVALG
+550 SVALG
-559 RDSVADAAN
+559 QSSTATREN
-568 TVSVGSSTLQRRIT
+568 TVSVGSATLQRQIV
-582 NMAAGTG
+582 NVGAGTQ
-589 ATDAVN
+589 TMDAVN
-595 VSQLTGVTNALGG
+595 VGQLTGVTNALGG
-608 NARVGADGS
+608 GAGVGADGS
-617 IVQPTYNVAGTDYH
+617 VTQPTYSVGGKDYN

-637 DALAANG
+637 GAIAASG
-644 GADPNAVKYD
+644 GDPDAVKYD
-654 DATKGTVTLGGAGA
+654 DGTHQAI
-668 TTPVALKNV
+668 
-677 ADAKD
+677 
-682 DHDALNLGQLK
+682 
-693 NAGLVGDDGSG
+693 
-704 NLTSLAVTYDDATK
+704 
-718 NAVTLGN
+718 TLGN
-725 SGAPVAIHN
+725 AGTPVAIHN
-734 VADGVLSASSTDA
+734 VAEGALTATSTDA
-747 VNGSQLFATNQSI
+747 VNGAQLFATNQSI
-760 GDLKD
+760 GDLRD

-791 KVTLAGA
+791 KVTLAG
-798 DGTTLSNVKA
+798 
-808 GVDDTDAVNVSQ
+808 
-820 LKDSGLIGDD
+820 
-830 GKSIAAVTYDRNA
+830 
-843 DGTPNYGAV
+843 GA
-852 TLGNG
+852 
-857 AGPTQLKNV
+857 
-866 ADATDD
+866 
-872 HDALNLGQLKNAGL
+872 
-886 VGDDG
+886 
-891 AGNLTSA
+891 
-898 AVTYD
+898 
-903 RNADGT
+903 
-909 INRDKV
+909 
-915 TLAGTDGTTLAN
+915 DGTTLAN

-937 VNVGQMNDAL
+937 VNV
-947 ATKADDTLIKV
+947 
-958 RSNDG
+958 S
-963 TPPPATAAS
+963 
-972 ERAIAIGG
+972 
-980 GAYADSRIAAG
+980 
-991 GGLSD
+991 
-996 GAVAIGEGA
+996 
-1005 TATGGFAT
+1005 
-1013 AVGAGAYAGYLG
+1013 
-1025 SAFGD
+1025 
-1030 AASASGTSSSA
+1030 
-1041 FGEAANATGD
+1041 
-1051 AATAIGARASAGGAS
+1051 
-1066 AIALGAAANAQG
+1066 
-1078 KDSSALGAGARAQGE
+1078 
-1093 STVALGADSVADRD
+1093 
-1107 NTVSVGSATQQ
+1107 
-1118 RQIVNVAA
+1118 
-1126 GTQDTDAVNVGQ
+1126 Q

-1179 QLKNVADA
+1179 QIKNVADA

-1200 NAGLV
+1200 GTGLV
-1205 GEGDD
+1205 GDD
-1210 GKLTSLAVTYDDAT
+1210 GSGNLTSLAVTYDS
-1224 KQAVTLGNAGTPVA
+1224 
-1238 LHNVAAGALSETS
+1238 AA
-1251 TDAVN
+1251 
-1256 GSQLFAT
+1256 
-1263 NTRVGNLEDSL
+1263 
-1274 KDGGVIDPVTGESLA
+1274 KDT
-1289 VVYDGTVKDKVTL
+1289 VTL

-1351 GTPNYGTVTLGNG
+1351 GTPNYGAVTLGNGAGPTQIKNVADATDDHDALNLGQLKGTGLVGDDGSGNLTSLAVTYDSATKDKVTLAGGADGTTLSNVKAGVADMDAVNVSQLKDSGLIGDDGKAIAAVTYDRNADGTPNYGAVTLGNGAGPTQIKNVADATDDHDALNLGQLKGTGLVGDDGSGNLTSLAVTYDSATKDKVTLAGGADGTTLSNVKAGVADMDAVNVSQLKDSGLIGDDGKSIAAVTYDDATKTSVTLGNAGTPVGIHNVADGVLSATSKDAVNGSQLFATNTRVGDLEDSLKDGGVIDPITGESLAVVYDGTTKDKVTLQGADGTTLSNVKAGVADMDAVNVSQLKDSGLIGDDGKSIAAVTYDRNADGTPNYGTVTLGNG

-1373 AAGVDGTDAVNVN
+1373 AAGVDGTDAVNLN

-1393 DLEERV
+1393 DLEDRL
-1399 KTADLRFVKVNADPV
+1399 KGADLRFVKVNADPV

-1438 NALALGSGARVSG
+1438 NSLALGSGARVSG

-1482 VADGDVGFEST
+1482 VADGDVSFQST
-1493 DAVNGGQLYAALN
+1493 DAVNGGQLYAAMN

-1512 NSKTQQAIDSFS
+1512 SSKTQQAIDSFS

-1532 SALNEMNSRASLM
+1532 AAINEMNAQSIKPM

-1593 LQSGALADNS
+1593 LQSGALSDNS

-1687 ARNVEGAMALG
+1687 ARNVRGAMALG
-1698 SGATATTNGGI
+1698 SGAAATTNGGI
-1709 ALGDNSL
+1709 ALGDNAL

-1733 IVNVAAG
+1733 IINVAAG
-1740 TQTTDAVNVGQLTGV
+1740 TQNTDAVNVGQLKGV
-1755 TNALGGGAGVGADG
+1755 TSALGGGAGVGADG

-1780 KDYNNVGDALD
+1780 KDYNNVGDALG

-1825 NVAAGELSATSTDAV
+1825 NVAEGALTATSTDAV
-1840 NGSQLFA
+1840 NGAQLFA
-1847 TNQSIGDLKDSLRDG
+1847 TNQSIGDLRDSLKDG

-1876 YDGAAKDTVT
+1876 YDGTAKDTVT
-1886 LAGADGTTLAN
+1886 LKGADGTTLSNVKSGVADMDAVNVSQLKDSGLIGDDGKAIAAVTYDDATKGSVTLGGTGATTPVALKNVADAKDDHDALNLGQLKDAGLVGDDGSGNLTSMAVTYDGASKDKVTLQGADGTTLAN

-1905 DAVNVSQLKGSGL
+1905 DAVNVSQLKDSGL
-1918 IGDDGKAIAAVTYDR
+1918 IGDDGKAIAAVTYDD
-1933 NADGTPNYGAVTL
+1933 ATKGAVTL
-1946 GHGEGPTQ
+1946 G
-1954 LKNVADATD
+1954 
-1963 DGDALNLGQLK
+1963 
-1974 NAGLVGDDGAGNL
+1974 GAG
-1987 TSAAVTYDRNADG
+1987 
-2000 TINRDQITLAG
+2000 
-2011 TDGTTITNVKAG
+2011 
-2023 ELSATSTDAVNGS
+2023 
-2036 QLFATNTRVGDLEGS
+2036 
-2051 LKDGGVI
+2051 
-2058 DPVTGES
+2058 
-2065 LAVVYDGAAK
+2065 
-2075 DTVTL
+2075 
-2080 KGADGTTLANVKAG
+2080 
-2094 VADMDAVNV
+2094 
-2103 SQLKGSGLI
+2103 
-2112 GDDGKAIA
+2112 
-2120 AVTYDRNAD
+2120 
-2129 GTPNYGAVTLGH
+2129 
-2141 GEGPTQLKNV
+2141 
-2151 ADATDDGDAL
+2151 
-2161 NLGQLKNAG
+2161 
-2170 LVGDDGAGNL
+2170 
-2180 TSAAVTYDR
+2180 
-2189 NADGTINRDQIT
+2189 
-2201 LAGTDGTTITNVKA
+2201 
-2215 GELSATSTD
+2215 
-2224 AVNGSQLFATNTRVG
+2224 
-2239 DLEGSLKDG
+2239 
-2248 GVIDPVTGES
+2248 
-2258 LAVVYDGA
+2258 
-2266 AKDTVTLKGADGTTL
+2266 
-2281 ANVKAG
+2281 
-2287 VADMDAVNVSQLKGS
+2287 
-2302 GLIGDD
+2302 
-2308 GKSLAAVTYD
+2308 
-2318 RLADGT
+2318 
-2324 PNYGAVTLGNGAGPT
+2324 
-2339 QLKNVAAA
+2339 
-2347 TDNTDAVN
+2347 
-2355 FGQMKQYVADNPGEG
+2355 
-2370 GPGNPLAVA
+2370 
-2379 YDDATKGQVTLA
+2379 
-2391 GGADGTKLTNV
+2391 
-2402 AAGDVSATSTD
+2402 
-2413 AINGAQLHGT
+2413 
-2423 AQSVADALG
+2423 
-2432 GGSTVGA
+2432 
-2439 DGTVTNPTY
+2439 
-2448 SLADPAD
+2448 
-2455 GSTKTEY
+2455 
-2462 HNVGD
+2462 
-2467 ALANLDGRTST
+2467 
-2478 NTENI
+2478 
-2483 TVINKQLADSGL
+2483 
-2495 VDPVTGQSIAAVTY
+2495 
-2509 DRNADGTPNLG
+2509 
-2520 SVTLGGADAT
+2520 AT

-2535 KNVADGTDRHDA
+2535 KNVADA
-2547 INLGQLQDAGLVAP
+2547 
-2561 VDPTNPGAGLKSLAV
+2561 K
-2576 TYDGVDQDKVTLKG
+2576 
-2590 ADGTMLANVKA
+2590 
-2601 GVADMDAV
+2601 
-2609 NVSQLKGSG
+2609 
-2618 LIGDDGKAIAAVTY
+2618 DD
-2632 DRNADGTPN
+2632 
-2641 YGAVTLGHGEG
+2641 H
-2652 PTQLKNVADA
+2652 
-2662 TDDGDA
+2662 DA
-2668 LNLGQLKNAGL
+2668 LNLGQLKDAGL
-2679 VGDDGAGNLTSAA
+2679 VGEDDKGNLASAA

-2757 ADGTPN
+2757 ADGTPD
-2763 YGAVTLGHGEGPTQ
+2763 YSKVTLGNGEGPTQ
-2777 LKNVADA
+2777 LKNVANA

-2813 AVTYDDAAKNA
+2813 AVTYDNAAKDA

-2841 ADGVLSATSHDAV
+2841 ADGVLSATSKDAV
-2854 NGSQLFATNTRVGDL
+2854 NGSQLFATNTRVGDI
-2869 ENSLKDGGVIDPIT
+2869 ENSLKDGGVIDPVT
-2883 GRSLAVTYDGTAKDK
+2883 GKSLAVVYDGATKDT
-2898 VTLQGADGT
+2898 VTMAGAAGT
-2907 TLANVKAGVADM
+2907 TIANVKAGVADM
-2919 DAVNVSQLKDSGLIG
+2919 DAVNVSQLKGSGLIG

-2946 DATKSTVTLGGA
+2946 RNADGTPNLGSVTLGGA
-2958 GSTTPVTLKNVA
+2958 GATTPVALKNVA

-3001 LTTTAVTYDKN
+3001 LTSTAVTYDKH
-3012 ADDSV
+3012 ADGSV
-3017 NFGQITLKGGAD
+3017 NFDQITLKGGAD
-3029 GTKLTNVAAGDVSA
+3029 GTKLSNVAAGEVSA

-3058 QSVADALGGGSTV
+3058 QSVADSLGGGSTV
-3071 GADGTVTNPSYSLA
+3071 DADGKVTNPTYSLA

-3122 QLGDSGLVDPVTGQA
+3122 QLGDSGLVDPVTGQT

-3163 TTPVALKNVADGVD
+3163 TAPVALKNVADGVD
-3177 ANDAVNLGQLQ
+3177 ANDAVNVGQLQ
-3188 SAGIVAPVDPENPG
+3188 AAGIVAPVDPSNPG
-3202 KGLKSLA
+3202 AGLKSLA
-3209 VVYDG
+3209 VTYDG
-3214 VDQDTVTLKGADGTT
+3214 VDQDKVTLKGADGTT

-3243 DAINGSQLHGT
+3243 DAINGSQLHAT
-3254 AQSVADSL
+3254 AQSVSDSL
-3262 GGGSTVGADGKVTNP
+3262 GGGSTVDADGKVTSP

-3317 NKQLSDSGLVD
+3317 NKQLADTGLVD
-3328 PATGQALAAVTYDRN
+3328 PVTGQSLAAVTYDRN

-3358 DATTPVALKNVAA
+3358 DATTPVALKNVAD
-3371 GVDRHDAI
+3371 GTDRHDAI

-3392 VDPTNPGAGL
+3392 VDPTNPGTGL
-3402 TSLAVAYDNVAK
+3402 TSLAVTYDK
-3414 DKVTLAGADGTT
+3414 HADGSANFDQISLKGENGTT

-3436 ATSTDAINGS
+3436 ATSTDAVNGS
-3446 QLYGASKSVANA
+3446 QLYGASQSVAKA

-3489 LENISSSLV
+3489 LDNISSSLV
-3498 HGSIGLVQQDED
+3498 HGSIGLVQQDET
-3510 TRDITVAKNTD
+3510 TRGITVAKDTD
-3521 GKTVNFAG
+3521 GSTVNFAG
-3529 TEGERVL
+3529 TAGDRVL
-3536 TGVGAGAVNATSK
+3536 TGVGAGVVSATSN

-3557 YGTAQSVADTI
+3557 HGTAQSVADTI

-3578 KLADTAIEVNGSK
+3578 KLADTSIEVNGSK

-3616 LNRDG
+3616 LNGDG

-3634 AAPVRLGNVADG
+3634 AAPVRLTNVANG

-3662 DKIGGIDDRVGRLEE
+3662 DKIGGIDDRVVRLEQ

-3686 PGGGSGGSDYF
+3686 PGGGSGSDYF

-3733 TAIGSSSNVSGSN
+3733 TAIGSSSNVSASN
-3746 GVAIGS
+3746 GTAIGS
-3752 SAKSSAEG
+3752 GSKSSAEG
-3760 ATAIGSNANAS
+3760 ATAIGNNANAS
-3771 GSKSAAIGEGANASG
+3771 GSKSAAIGDGASASG

-3819 DGVNATD
+3819 DGVNASD
-3826 AATKGQLDRAMG
+3826 AATKGQMDRAIG
-3838 GMQGQMNELSRNAY
+3838 GVQGQVNELSRNAY